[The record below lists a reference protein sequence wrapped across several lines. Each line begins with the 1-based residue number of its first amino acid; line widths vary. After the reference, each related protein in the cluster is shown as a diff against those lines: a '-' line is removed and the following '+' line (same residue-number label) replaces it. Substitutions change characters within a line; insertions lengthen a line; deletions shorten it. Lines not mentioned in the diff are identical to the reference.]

1 MIWLITV
8 ASLLGFLVVNTLA
21 NQPLMTGYALTSYEI
36 TSYDA
41 KIWQMLS
48 VALLIALL
56 INVGL
61 YHGCKRKQL
70 KRASPN
76 PAFAYRFALPLLS
89 SFIFLLTLML
99 SASYG
104 LYHHKLYQNALL
116 PSAVTV
122 DAIVESHQISDTVTQ
137 SINLSHDIAMLGN
150 GYIRQILQVKVDDDI
165 EESPSTPQPPLTAL
179 ITANIK
185 DNPDWEATLSQL
197 RPGKQLNVK
206 LQLEPIAQPKPTSLP
221 NNAKPLSLGFDEA
234 QWLRQRGVQAKGVI
248 IGIEKTS
255 LREFNPSH
263 VTDRMAIAIEQ
274 LRWQLRQKILANL
287 HRTLLKQS
295 TAIVN
300 AKNDT
305 AQPVLQTSGQTSSQS
320 SSQNGS
326 QSSSQSAIQSH
337 AILLGLL
344 TGDKSLMDSD
354 LKNRYQVTGISHLL
368 AISGPHVLMLAAIV
382 SVFVLWL
389 VKWLAP
395 QLLVKLPSSLLVLW
409 VSVVMAGFY
418 ALLVGFEIPAQRTF
432 WMLLLLT
439 LSKQLLVNFSAYR
452 LLAWVAL
459 GMIWLEPTA
468 VGQAGFWLSFVA
480 VVLLLKFSE
489 TIGTVSAIEI
499 KDVSQLL
506 APTARSD
513 VLTGFVKIIS
523 HQFKALLKLQIWLF
537 VWMLPIVVWFFGKVS
552 VIGILVN
559 LLAVPFLGLVVV
571 PLDMLA
577 GVVSWLPVVGDWLSQ
592 IIWSLLTTLLNVF
605 HFLLN
610 QLIDTGVAKQ
620 SFFALSQ
627 TQLALCLFIA
637 LLGLLKG
644 VLPRMLMLPLAILLI
659 LLPLQQRSLNNNK
672 PTLVVGDNPK
682 LVISLLKKG
691 EDSWLILSDNQVKA
705 AQADKPNFLKTK
717 PAISNVA
724 ADEEISSLLNRDIYP
739 LLANQQVH
747 RLTGVISQ
755 TPSVRVNELV
765 QQLATHVPI
774 KAYWLAG
781 YDVEHSRL
789 DVTDKAV
796 STSFRAITPR
806 SCQTAQHWQQ
816 DGLEITAVSGWHLDL
831 ALTDEQKLATQTCY
845 IHIRFKPPTR
855 KPYDVLMLAGNSDIP
870 MQMTEK
876 LCTVSAAHLLI
887 QPYMLS
893 IKPSWLALT
902 KPSLLHVVTGAYK
915 SQKLGEDSQLSLTSW
930 SVDKPADHPFE
941 VLYADQVGAVIY
953 TLTPDNTD

>member
-21 NQPLMTGYALTSYEI
+21 NQPLMIGSAL

-48 VALLIALL
+48 VVLLIALL

-61 YHGCKRKQL
+61 YHGCNRKQL
-70 KRASPN
+70 KRASPT

-104 LYHHKLYQNALL
+104 LYHYKRYENALL

-122 DAIVESHQISDTVTQ
+122 DAIVESHQISDTVSQT
-137 SINLSHDIAMLGN
+137 SPLSNDTALIGN
-150 GYIRQILQVKVDDDI
+150 GYIRQILQVRVDKGSDADA
-165 EESPSTPQPPLTAL
+165 SSATPQPPLTAL
-179 ITANIK
+179 ISANIK
-185 DNPDWEATLSQL
+185 DNPDWEAPLSQL
-197 RPGKQLNVK
+197 RPGMQLNVK
-206 LQLEPIAQPKPTSLP
+206 LQLEPIAKRKPTSLP
-221 NNAKPLSLGFDEA
+221 SNAKPLMLGFEEA
-234 QWLRQRGVQAKGVI
+234 HWLRQRGVQAKGMI
-248 IGIEKTS
+248 IGIEKSS
-255 LREFNPSH
+255 LREFNVTH
-263 VTDRMAIAIEQ
+263 VKERMAIAIEQ
-274 LRWQLRQKILANL
+274 LRWQLRQKILDNL

-295 TAIVN
+295 TSIVN
-300 AKNDT
+300 AKNNDI
-305 AQPVLQTSGQTSSQS
+305 AQSASQS
-320 SSQNGS
+320 SSQS
-326 QSSSQSAIQSH
+326 AIQSAIQSH

-368 AISGPHVLMLAAIV
+368 AISGPHVLMLASIV
-382 SVFVLWL
+382 SIFVVWL
-389 VKWLAP
+389 VKWFAP

-489 TIGTVSAIEI
+489 TKGTVSAIEI
-499 KDVSQLL
+499 KDVSRLL

-513 VLTGFVKIIS
+513 VLSGFVKIIS

-592 IIWSLLTTLLNVF
+592 IIWSMLTTLLNVF
-605 HFLLN
+605 HLLLN

-644 VLPRMLMLPLAILLI
+644 LLPRMLMLPLAILLI

-672 PTLVVGDNPK
+672 PTLAVGDNPK

-691 EDSWLILSDNQVKA
+691 DDSWLILSDNQVKA

-717 PAISNVA
+717 QAISNVSV
-724 ADEEISSLLNRDIYP
+724 DEEISSLLSRDIYP

-765 QQLATHVPI
+765 QQLATHVPVQ
-774 KAYWLAG
+774 AYWLAG

-796 STSFRAITPR
+796 SASFRAITPR
-806 SCQTAQHWQQ
+806 GCQTAQRWQQ
-816 DGLEITAVSGWHLDL
+816 DGLEITAMSGWHLDL

-845 IHIRFKPPTR
+845 IHIRFMSPAS

-876 LCTVSAAHLLI
+876 LCTVSATHLLI
-887 QPYMLS
+887 QPYTLS

-915 SQKLGEDSQLSLTSW
+915 SQKLGEDSQLSLASW

-953 TLTPDNTD
+953 KLAPDDTD

>member
-21 NQPLMTGYALTSYEI
+21 NQPLMTGYALA
-36 TSYDA
+36 SYDA

-48 VALLIALL
+48 VVLLIALL

-61 YHGCKRKQL
+61 YHGCNRKQL
-70 KRASPN
+70 KRASSN
-76 PAFAYRFALPLLS
+76 PAFAYCFALPLLS
-89 SFIFLLTLML
+89 GFIFLLTLML

-104 LYHHKLYQNALL
+104 LYHYKRYENALL
-116 PSAVTV
+116 PSALTV
-122 DAIVESHQISDTVTQ
+122 DAIVESHQISDTVAQ
-137 SINLSHDIAMLGN
+137 ISPLSNDNALIGN
-150 GYIRQILQVKVDDDI
+150 GFIKQILQVRVDKDGDADA
-165 EESPSTPQPPLTAL
+165 SLSTPQPPLTAL

-197 RPGKQLNVK
+197 RPGMQLNVK
-206 LQLEPIAQPKPTSLP
+206 LQLEPIAKPKPTSLP
-221 NNAKPLSLGFDEA
+221 SNAKPLMLGFDEA

-248 IGIEKTS
+248 ISIEKTS

-263 VTDRMAIAIEQ
+263 VKDRMVIAIEQ

-287 HRTLLKQS
+287 HKTLLKQS
-295 TAIVN
+295 TSIVN
-300 AKNDT
+300 AKNNDI
-305 AQPVLQTSGQTSSQS
+305 AQSASQS
-320 SSQNGS
+320 SI
-326 QSSSQSAIQSH
+326 QSAIQSH

-439 LSKQLLVNFSAYR
+439 LSKQLLVNFFAYR

-513 VLTGFVKIIS
+513 VLSGFVKIIS

-577 GVVSWLPVVGDWLSQ
+577 GVVSGLPVVGDWLSQ
-592 IIWSLLTTLLNVF
+592 IIWSMLTTLLNVF

-627 TQLALCLFIA
+627 TQLVLCLLIA

-644 VLPRMLMLPLAILLI
+644 LLPRMLMLPLAILLI

-672 PTLVVGDNPK
+672 PTLAVGDNPK

-691 EDSWLILSDNQVKA
+691 DDSWLILSDNQVKA
-705 AQADKPNFLKTK
+705 AQADKPNFLKSK
-717 PAISNVA
+717 QAISNVA
-724 ADEEISSLLNRDIYP
+724 ADEEISSLLNHDIYP

-747 RLTGVISQ
+747 QLTGVISQ

-765 QQLATHVPI
+765 QQLATHVPV

-789 DVTDKAV
+789 DVTDKTV

-806 SCQTAQHWQQ
+806 SCQTAQRWQK
-816 DGLEITAVSGWHLDL
+816 DGLEVTAVSGWHLDL

-845 IHIRFKPPTR
+845 IHIRFMPPTS

-876 LCTVSAAHLLI
+876 LCTVSATHLLI
-887 QPYMLS
+887 QPYNLS

-930 SVDKPADHPFE
+930 SVDKPAAHPFE
-941 VLYADQVGAVIY
+941 VLYADQVGAVMY
-953 TLTPDNTD
+953 TLAPDDTD

>member
-21 NQPLMTGYALTSYEI
+21 NQPWMIGSALTSYEI
-36 TSYDA
+36 ASYDA

-61 YHGCKRKQL
+61 YHGCNRKQL

-104 LYHHKLYQNALL
+104 LYHYKRYENALL
-116 PSAVTV
+116 PSALTV
-122 DAIVESHQISDTVTQ
+122 NAIVESHQISDTVSQ
-137 SINLSHDIAMLGN
+137 ISPLSNDNALIGN
-150 GYIRQILQVKVDDDI
+150 GFIKQILQVRVDEGSDADAS
-165 EESPSTPQPPLTAL
+165 SPTPQPPLTAL
-179 ITANIK
+179 ISANIK
-185 DNPDWEATLSQL
+185 DNPDWESTLSQL
-197 RPGKQLNVK
+197 RPGMQLNVK
-206 LQLEPIAQPKPTSLP
+206 LQLEPIAQPKPTNLP
-221 NNAKPLSLGFDEA
+221 SNAKPLMLGFDEA

-248 IGIEKTS
+248 ISIEKTS
-255 LREFNPSH
+255 LREFN
-263 VTDRMAIAIEQ
+263 VTRVKDRMVIAIEQ

-287 HRTLLKQS
+287 HTTLLKQS
-295 TAIVN
+295 TLIVN
-300 AKNDT
+300 AKNTDI
-305 AQPVLQTSGQTSSQS
+305 AQPAFQTSSQS
-320 SSQNGS
+320 AIQA
-326 QSSSQSAIQSH
+326 AIQSH

-368 AISGPHVLMLAAIV
+368 AISGPHVLMLASIV
-382 SVFVLWL
+382 SVFLLWL

-513 VLTGFVKIIS
+513 VLSGFVKIIS

-559 LLAVPFLGLVVV
+559 LLAVPFLGLVIV

-627 TQLALCLFIA
+627 TQLALCLLIA

-644 VLPRMLMLPLAILLI
+644 LLPRMLMLPLAILLI

-672 PTLVVGDNPK
+672 PTLAVGDNPK

-691 EDSWLILSDNQVKA
+691 DDSWLILSDNQIKA

-717 PAISNVA
+717 PAIRNVA
-724 ADEEISSLLNRDIYP
+724 VDEEISSLLNRDIYP

-796 STSFRAITPR
+796 SASFRAITPR
-806 SCQTAQHWQQ
+806 SCQTAQRWQQ
-816 DGLEITAVSGWHLDL
+816 DGLEVTAVSGWQLDL

-845 IHIRFKPPTR
+845 IHIRFKPPTS

-876 LCTVSAAHLLI
+876 LCTVSATHLLI
-887 QPYMLS
+887 QPYTLS

-902 KPSLLHVVTGAYK
+902 KPSLLYVMTGAYK
-915 SQKLGEDSQLSLTSW
+915 SQKLAEDSQLSLASW

-953 TLTPDNTD
+953 TLTPDDTE

>member
-36 TSYDA
+36 ASYDA

-56 INVGL
+56 INLGL
-61 YHGCKRKQL
+61 YHGCNRKKL

-76 PAFAYRFALPLLS
+76 PALAYRFALLLLS

-104 LYHHKLYQNALL
+104 LYHHKRYQNALL
-116 PSAVTV
+116 PSALTV
-122 DAIVESHQISDTVTQ
+122 DAIVESHQISDTVSQ
-137 SINLSHDIAMLGN
+137 MSQLSNDNALIGN
-150 GYIRQILQVKVDDDI
+150 GFIKQILQVRVDKDGDADA
-165 EESPSTPQPPLTAL
+165 SSATPQPPLTAL

-185 DNPDWEATLSQL
+185 DNPEWEATLSQL
-197 RPGKQLNVK
+197 RPGTQLNVK

-221 NNAKPLSLGFDEA
+221 NNAKPLMLGFDEA

-248 IGIEKTS
+248 IGLEKTS

-263 VTDRMAIAIEQ
+263 VKDRMVIAIEQ

-287 HRTLLKQS
+287 HKTLLKQS
-295 TAIVN
+295 TSIVN

-305 AQPVLQTSGQTSSQS
+305 AQPVLKSSGQTSSQS
-320 SSQNGS
+320 SG
-326 QSSSQSAIQSH
+326 QSAIQSH

-459 GMIWLEPTA
+459 GMIWLEPMA

-537 VWMLPIVVWFFGKVS
+537 IWMLPIVVWFFGKVS

-592 IIWSLLTTLLNVF
+592 IIWSILTTLLNLF

-620 SFFALSQ
+620 SFFALSK
-627 TQLALCLFIA
+627 TQLVLCLFIA

-644 VLPRMLMLPLAILLI
+644 LLPRMLMLPLAILLI

-672 PTLVVGDNPK
+672 PTLAVGDNPK

-691 EDSWLILSDNQVKA
+691 DDSWLILSDNQLKA

-717 PAISNVA
+717 QPISNA
-724 ADEEISSLLNRDIYP
+724 PADEEISSLLNRDIYP

-765 QQLATHVPI
+765 QQLATHVPV

-806 SCQTAQHWQQ
+806 SCQTAQHWKQ

-845 IHIRFKPPTR
+845 IHIRFTPPTS

-876 LCTVSAAHLLI
+876 LCTVSATHLLI
-887 QPYMLS
+887 QPYNLS

-902 KPSLLHVVTGAYK
+902 KPSLLHVVTTGAYK
-915 SQKLGEDSQLSLTSW
+915 SQKLGEDSQLSLASW
-930 SVDKPADHPFE
+930 SVNKPADHPFE

-953 TLTPDNTD
+953 ALTPDDTE

>member
-21 NQPLMTGYALTSYEI
+21 NQPWMIGSALTSYEI
-36 TSYDA
+36 ASYDA

-48 VALLIALL
+48 VVLLIALL

-76 PAFAYRFALPLLS
+76 PALAYRFTLPLLA

-104 LYHHKLYQNALL
+104 LYHYKRYENALL
-116 PSAVTV
+116 PSALTV
-122 DAIVESHQISDTVTQ
+122 DAIVESHQISDTVSQ
-137 SINLSHDIAMLGN
+137 ISRLSNDNALIGN
-150 GYIRQILQVKVDDDI
+150 GFIKQILQVRIDKDGDADA
-165 EESPSTPQPPLTAL
+165 SATPRPPLTAL

-185 DNPDWEATLSQL
+185 DNPDWEAPLSQL
-197 RPGKQLNVK
+197 RPGMQLNVK
-206 LQLEPIAQPKPTSLP
+206 LQLEPIAKPKPTSLP
-221 NNAKPLSLGFDEA
+221 SNAKPLRLGFDEG

-263 VTDRMAIAIEQ
+263 VKDRMVIAIEQ
-274 LRWQLRQKILANL
+274 LRWQIRQKILANL

-295 TAIVN
+295 TLIVN

-305 AQPVLQTSGQTSSQS
+305 AQPVLKSSGQ
-320 SSQNGS
+320 N
-326 QSSSQSAIQSH
+326 SSQSAIQSH

-382 SVFVLWL
+382 SIFVLWL
-389 VKWLAP
+389 VKWLVP

-409 VSVVMAGFY
+409 VSVVIAGFY

-513 VLTGFVKIIS
+513 VLSGFVKIIS

-592 IIWSLLTTLLNVF
+592 IIWSMLTTLLNVF
-605 HFLLN
+605 HLLLN
-610 QLIDTGVAKQ
+610 KLINMGVANQ

-627 TQLALCLFIA
+627 TQLALCLLIA

-644 VLPRMLMLPLAILLI
+644 LLPRMLILPLAILLI
-659 LLPLQQRSLNNNK
+659 LLPLQQRSLSNNK
-672 PTLVVGDNPK
+672 PTLAVGDNPK

-691 EDSWLILSDNQVKA
+691 DDSWLILSDNQIKA
-705 AQADKPNFLKTK
+705 TQADKPNFLKTK
-717 PAISNVA
+717 QAISNVA

-747 RLTGVISQ
+747 QLTGVISQ

-765 QQLATHVPI
+765 QQLATHVPV

-796 STSFRAITPR
+796 SANFRAITPR
-806 SCQTAQHWQQ
+806 SCQTAQRWQQ
-816 DGLEITAVSGWHLDL
+816 DGLEVTAVSGWPLDL

-845 IHIRFKPPTR
+845 IHIRFKPPTS

-876 LCTVSAAHLLI
+876 LCTVSATHLLI
-887 QPYMLS
+887 QPYNLS
-893 IKPSWLALT
+893 IKPSWLSLT

-915 SQKLGEDSQLSLTSW
+915 SQKLGEDSQLSLASW
-930 SVDKPADHPFE
+930 SVDKPADHLFE

-953 TLTPDNTD
+953 TLAPDDTD

>member
-21 NQPLMTGYALTSYEI
+21 NQPWMIGSALTSYEI
-36 TSYDA
+36 ASYDA

-61 YHGCKRKQL
+61 YHGCNRKQL

-76 PAFAYRFALPLLS
+76 SAFAYRFALPLLS

-104 LYHHKLYQNALL
+104 LYHYKLYQNALL
-116 PSAVTV
+116 PSALTV
-122 DAIVESHQISDTVTQ
+122 DAIVESHQISDTASQ
-137 SINLSHDIAMLGN
+137 MSPLSNDNALIGN
-150 GYIRQILQVKVDDDI
+150 GFIKQILQVRVDEGSDADAS
-165 EESPSTPQPPLTAL
+165 SPTPQPPLTAL
-179 ITANIK
+179 ISANIK
-185 DNPDWEATLSQL
+185 DNPDWESTLSQL
-197 RPGKQLNVK
+197 RPGMQLNVK
-206 LQLEPIAQPKPTSLP
+206 LQLEPIAQPKPTNLP
-221 NNAKPLSLGFDEA
+221 SNAKPLMLGFDEA

-248 IGIEKTS
+248 ISIEKTS
-255 LREFNPSH
+255 LREFN
-263 VTDRMAIAIEQ
+263 VTRVKDRMVIAIEQ

-287 HRTLLKQS
+287 HTTLLKQS
-295 TAIVN
+295 TLIVN
-300 AKNDT
+300 AKNTDI
-305 AQPVLQTSGQTSSQS
+305 AQPAFQTSSQS
-320 SSQNGS
+320 AIQA
-326 QSSSQSAIQSH
+326 AIQSH

-368 AISGPHVLMLAAIV
+368 AISGPHVLMLASIV
-382 SVFVLWL
+382 SVFLLWL

-489 TIGTVSAIEI
+489 TIGTVSAAEI

-513 VLTGFVKIIS
+513 VLSGFVKIIS

-559 LLAVPFLGLVVV
+559 LLAVPFLGLVIV

-627 TQLALCLFIA
+627 TQLALCLLIA

-644 VLPRMLMLPLAILLI
+644 LLPRMLMLPLAILLI

-672 PTLVVGDNPK
+672 PTLAVGDNPK

-691 EDSWLILSDNQVKA
+691 DDSWLILSDNQIKA

-717 PAISNVA
+717 PAIRNVA
-724 ADEEISSLLNRDIYP
+724 VDEEISSLLNRDIYP

-796 STSFRAITPR
+796 SASFRAITPR
-806 SCQTAQHWQQ
+806 SCQTAQRWQQ
-816 DGLEITAVSGWHLDL
+816 DGLEVTAVSGWQLDL

-845 IHIRFKPPTR
+845 IHIRFKPPTS

-876 LCTVSAAHLLI
+876 LCTVSATHLLI
-887 QPYMLS
+887 QPYTLS

-902 KPSLLHVVTGAYK
+902 KPSLLYVMTGAYK
-915 SQKLGEDSQLSLTSW
+915 SQKLAEDSQLSLASW

-953 TLTPDNTD
+953 TLTPDDTE

>member
-21 NQPLMTGYALTSYEI
+21 NQPLMTGYALTSDEI
-36 TSYDA
+36 ASYDA
-41 KIWQMLS
+41 KTWLMLS
-48 VALLIALL
+48 VVLLIALL
-56 INVGL
+56 INLGL

-104 LYHHKLYQNALL
+104 LYHYKRYENALL
-116 PSAVTV
+116 PSALTV
-122 DAIVESHQISDTVTQ
+122 DAIVESHQISDT
-137 SINLSHDIAMLGN
+137 LSQMSPLSNDNTLIGN
-150 GYIRQILQVKVDDDI
+150 GFIKQILQVRVDKDGNADT
-165 EESPSTPQPPLTAL
+165 SSATPQPPLTAL

-185 DNPDWEATLSQL
+185 DNPEWEATLSQL
-197 RPGKQLNVK
+197 RPGMQLNVK
-206 LQLEPIAQPKPTSLP
+206 LQLEPIAKPKPTSLP
-221 NNAKPLSLGFDEA
+221 SNAKPLMLGFDEA

-263 VTDRMAIAIEQ
+263 VTDRMVIAIEQ
-274 LRWQLRQKILANL
+274 LRWQLRQKILDNL

-295 TAIVN
+295 TFIVN
-300 AKNDT
+300 AKNDI
-305 AQPVLQTSGQTSSQS
+305 AQPAFQS
-320 SSQNGS
+320 SIESD
-326 QSSSQSAIQSH
+326 IQSH

-368 AISGPHVLMLAAIV
+368 AISGPHVLMLASIV

-513 VLTGFVKIIS
+513 VLSGFVKIIS

-537 VWMLPIVVWFFGKVS
+537 IWMLPIVVWFFGKVS

-559 LLAVPFLGLVVV
+559 LLAVPFLGWVIV

-577 GVVSWLPVVGDWLSQ
+577 GVVSWLPVIGDWLSQ
-592 IIWSLLTTLLNVF
+592 IIWSMLTTLLNVF

-627 TQLALCLFIA
+627 TQLVLCLFIA
-637 LLGLLKG
+637 LLGWLKG
-644 VLPRMLMLPLAILLI
+644 LLPRMLMLPLAMLLI
-659 LLPLQQRSLNNNK
+659 LLPLQQRSLSNNK
-672 PTLVVGDNPK
+672 PTLAVGDNPK

-691 EDSWLILSDNQVKA
+691 DDSWLILSDNQIKA

-717 PAISNVA
+717 QAISNVLV
-724 ADEEISSLLNRDIYP
+724 DEEISSLLNRDIYP

-781 YDVEHSRL
+781 YDAEHSRL

-796 STSFRAITPR
+796 ATSFRAITPR
-806 SCQTAQHWQQ
+806 SCQTAQRWQQ

-831 ALTDEQKLATQTCY
+831 ALTNEQKLATQTCY
-845 IHIRFKPPTR
+845 IHIRFKPPTS

-876 LCTVSAAHLLI
+876 LCTVSATHLMI
-887 QPYMLS
+887 QPYNLS

-915 SQKLGEDSQLSLTSW
+915 SQKLGEDSQISLTSW

-941 VLYADQVGAVIY
+941 VLYTDQVGAVMY
-953 TLTPDNTD
+953 TLTPDDTD

>member
-36 TSYDA
+36 ASYDA
-41 KIWQMLS
+41 KIWQILL

-61 YHGCKRKQL
+61 YHGCNRKQL

-76 PAFAYRFALPLLS
+76 LAFAYRFALPLLS

-104 LYHHKLYQNALL
+104 FYHYKRYENALL
-116 PSAVTV
+116 PSALTV
-122 DAIVESHQISDTVTQ
+122 DAIVESHQISDT
-137 SINLSHDIAMLGN
+137 LSQMSPLSNDTVLIGN
-150 GYIRQILQVKVDDDI
+150 GFIKQILQVRVDKDGDANA
-165 EESPSTPQPPLTAL
+165 SSATPQPPLTAM

-197 RPGKQLNVK
+197 RPGMQLNVK
-206 LQLEPIAQPKPTSLP
+206 LQLEPIAKPKPTSLP
-221 NNAKPLSLGFDEA
+221 SNAKPLMLGFDEA

-255 LREFNPSH
+255 LHEFN
-263 VTDRMAIAIEQ
+263 VTYVKEHMAIAIEQ

-287 HRTLLKQS
+287 HTTMLKQS
-295 TAIVN
+295 TSIVTS
-300 AKNDT
+300 KNTDI
-305 AQPVLQTSGQTSSQS
+305 AQPAFQTSSQS
-320 SSQNGS
+320 AIQA
-326 QSSSQSAIQSH
+326 AIQSH

-354 LKNRYQVTGISHLL
+354 LKNRYQITGISHLL
-368 AISGPHVLMLAAIV
+368 AISGPHVLMLASIV
-382 SVFVLWL
+382 SVFVLWIF
-389 VKWLAP
+389 KWLAP

-513 VLTGFVKIIS
+513 VLSGFVKIIS
-523 HQFKALLKLQIWLF
+523 HQFKTLLKLQIWLF

-559 LLAVPFLGLVVV
+559 LLAVPFLGLVIV

-605 HFLLN
+605 HLLLK
-610 QLIDTGVAKQ
+610 QLIDMGVAKQ

-627 TQLALCLFIA
+627 TQLALCLLIA

-644 VLPRMLMLPLAILLI
+644 LLPRMLMLPLAILLI

-672 PTLVVGDNPK
+672 PTLAVGDNPK

-691 EDSWLILSDNQVKA
+691 DDSWLILSDNQIKA

-717 PAISNVA
+717 PAIRNVA
-724 ADEEISSLLNRDIYP
+724 VDEEISSLLNRDIYP

-796 STSFRAITPR
+796 SASFRAITPR
-806 SCQTAQHWQQ
+806 SCQTAQRWQQ
-816 DGLEITAVSGWHLDL
+816 DGLEVTAVSGWHLDL

-876 LCTVSAAHLLI
+876 LCTVSATHLLI
-887 QPYMLS
+887 QPYTLS

-915 SQKLGEDSQLSLTSW
+915 SQKLGEDSQLSLASW

-953 TLTPDNTD
+953 TLAPDDTD

>member
-21 NQPLMTGYALTSYEI
+21 NQPLMTGYALTSDEI
-36 TSYDA
+36 ASYDA
-41 KIWQMLS
+41 KTWLMLS
-48 VALLIALL
+48 VVLLIALL
-56 INVGL
+56 INLGL

-104 LYHHKLYQNALL
+104 LYHYKRYENALL
-116 PSAVTV
+116 PSALTV
-122 DAIVESHQISDTVTQ
+122 DAIVESHQISDT
-137 SINLSHDIAMLGN
+137 LSQMSPLSNDNTLIGN
-150 GYIRQILQVKVDDDI
+150 GFIKQILQVRVDKDGNADT
-165 EESPSTPQPPLTAL
+165 SSATPQPPLTAL

-185 DNPDWEATLSQL
+185 DNPEWEATLSQL
-197 RPGKQLNVK
+197 RPGMQLNVK
-206 LQLEPIAQPKPTSLP
+206 LQLEPIAKPKPTSLP
-221 NNAKPLSLGFDEA
+221 SNAKPLMLGFDEA

-263 VTDRMAIAIEQ
+263 VTDRMVIAIEQ
-274 LRWQLRQKILANL
+274 LRWQLRQKILDNL

-295 TAIVN
+295 TFIVN
-300 AKNDT
+300 AKNDI
-305 AQPVLQTSGQTSSQS
+305 AQPAFQS
-320 SSQNGS
+320 SIESD
-326 QSSSQSAIQSH
+326 IQSH

-368 AISGPHVLMLAAIV
+368 AISGPHVLMLASIV

-513 VLTGFVKIIS
+513 VLSGFVKIIS

-537 VWMLPIVVWFFGKVS
+537 IWMLPIVVWFFGKVS

-559 LLAVPFLGLVVV
+559 LLAVPFLGWVIV

-577 GVVSWLPVVGDWLSQ
+577 GVVSWLPVIGDWLSQ
-592 IIWSLLTTLLNVF
+592 IIWSMLTTLLNVF

-620 SFFALSQ
+620 SFFVLSQ
-627 TQLALCLFIA
+627 TQLVLCLLIA

-644 VLPRMLMLPLAILLI
+644 LLPRMLMLPLAMLLI
-659 LLPLQQRSLNNNK
+659 LLPLQQRSLSNNQ
-672 PTLVVGDNPK
+672 PTLAVGDNPK

-691 EDSWLILSDNQVKA
+691 DDSWLILSDNQIKA

-717 PAISNVA
+717 QAISNVLV
-724 ADEEISSLLNRDIYP
+724 DEEISSLLNRDIYP

-781 YDVEHSRL
+781 YDAEHSRL

-796 STSFRAITPR
+796 ATSFRAITPR
-806 SCQTAQHWQQ
+806 SCQTAQRWQQ

-831 ALTDEQKLATQTCY
+831 ALTNEQKLATQTCY
-845 IHIRFKPPTR
+845 IHIRFKPPTS

-876 LCTVSAAHLLI
+876 LCTVSATHLMI
-887 QPYMLS
+887 QPYNLS

-915 SQKLGEDSQLSLTSW
+915 SQKLGEDSQISLTSW

-941 VLYADQVGAVIY
+941 VLYTDQVGAVMY
-953 TLTPDNTD
+953 TLTPDDTD

>member
-21 NQPLMTGYALTSYEI
+21 NQPWMIGSALTSYEI
-36 TSYDA
+36 ASYDA
-41 KIWQMLS
+41 KIWYVLS

-61 YHGCKRKQL
+61 YHGCNRKQL
-70 KRASPN
+70 RRASPN

-104 LYHHKLYQNALL
+104 LYHYKLYQNTLL
-116 PSAVTV
+116 PSALTV
-122 DAIVESHQISDTVTQ
+122 DAIVESHQISDT
-137 SINLSHDIAMLGN
+137 LSQISPLSNDNALIGN
-150 GYIRQILQVKVDDDI
+150 GFIKQILQVRVDEGSDADA
-165 EESPSTPQPPLTAL
+165 SSSTPRPPLTAL
-179 ITANIK
+179 ISANIK

-197 RPGKQLNVK
+197 RPGMQLNVK
-206 LQLEPIAQPKPTSLP
+206 LQLEPIAQRKPTSLP
-221 NNAKPLSLGFDEA
+221 SNAKPLMLGFDEA

-248 IGIEKTS
+248 IGIEKKS

-263 VTDRMAIAIEQ
+263 VKDRTVIAIEQ

-287 HRTLLKQS
+287 HRAHLKQS
-295 TAIVN
+295 TSIVN
-300 AKNDT
+300 AKNDI
-305 AQPVLQTSGQTSSQS
+305 AQPAFQTSGQSSI
-320 SSQNGS
+320 
-326 QSSSQSAIQSH
+326 QSAIQSH

-368 AISGPHVLMLAAIV
+368 AISGPHVLMLASIV
-382 SVFVLWL
+382 SVFLLWL

-489 TIGTVSAIEI
+489 TIGTVSAVEI

-513 VLTGFVKIIS
+513 VLSGFVKIIS

-592 IIWSLLTTLLNVF
+592 IIWSMLTAMLNLF

-644 VLPRMLMLPLAILLI
+644 LLPRMLILPLAILLI
-659 LLPLQQRSLNNNK
+659 LVPLQQRSFNNNK
-672 PTLVVGDNPK
+672 PTLAVGDNPK

-691 EDSWLILSDNQVKA
+691 DDSWLILSDNQVKA

-717 PAISNVA
+717 QASSNVSV
-724 ADEEISSLLNRDIYP
+724 DEEINSLLNRDIYP

-765 QQLATHVPI
+765 QQLATHVPVQ
-774 KAYWLAG
+774 AYWLAG
-781 YDVEHSRL
+781 YDAEHSRL

-806 SCQTAQHWQQ
+806 SCQTTQHWQQ
-816 DGLEITAVSGWHLDL
+816 DGLEVRAVSGWHLDL
-831 ALTDEQKLATQTCY
+831 ALADEQKLATQTCY
-845 IHIRFKPPTR
+845 IYIRFMPTAS

-876 LCTVSAAHLLI
+876 LCTVSATHLLI
-887 QPYMLS
+887 QPYTLS

-902 KPSLLHVVTGAYK
+902 KPSLLHVVTGEYK
-915 SQKLGEDSQLSLTSW
+915 SQKLGEDSQLSLASW
-930 SVDKPADHPFE
+930 SVDNPADHSFE

-953 TLTPDNTD
+953 ALAPDDTD

>member
-21 NQPLMTGYALTSYEI
+21 NQPLMTGSALA
-36 TSYDA
+36 SYDA
-41 KIWQMLS
+41 KIWSVLS

-76 PAFAYRFALPLLS
+76 PALAYRFTLPLLA

-104 LYHHKLYQNALL
+104 FYHYKRYQNALL
-116 PSAVTV
+116 PSALTV
-122 DAIVESHQISDTVTQ
+122 DAIVEAHQISDTMSQ
-137 SINLSHDIAMLGN
+137 MSPLSNDNALIGN
-150 GYIRQILQVKVDDDI
+150 GFIKQILQVRIDKDGDAGA
-165 EESPSTPQPPLTAL
+165 SPSTPQPPLTAL

-185 DNPDWEATLSQL
+185 DNPEWEATLSQL
-197 RPGKQLNVK
+197 RPGMQLNVK
-206 LQLEPIAQPKPTSLP
+206 LQLEPIAKPKPTSLP
-221 NNAKPLSLGFDEA
+221 SNAKPLRLGFDEA

-287 HRTLLKQS
+287 HTTLLKQS
-295 TAIVN
+295 TSILN

-305 AQPVLQTSGQTSSQS
+305 AQPAFQTSGQSSI
-320 SSQNGS
+320 
-326 QSSSQSAIQSH
+326 QSAIQSH

-382 SVFVLWL
+382 SILVLWL

-468 VGQAGFWLSFVA
+468 AGQAGFWLSFVA

-489 TIGTVSAIEI
+489 TIGTVSAAEI
-499 KDVSQLL
+499 NNVSQLL

-513 VLTGFVKIIS
+513 VLSGFVKIIS

-537 VWMLPIVVWFFGKVS
+537 FWMLPIVVWFFGKVS

-559 LLAVPFLGLVVV
+559 LLAVPFLGLVIV

-577 GVVSWLPVVGDWLSQ
+577 GVVSWLPVIGDWLSQ
-592 IIWSLLTTLLNVF
+592 IIWSMLTTLLNVF

-644 VLPRMLMLPLAILLI
+644 LLPRMLMLPLAILLI
-659 LLPLQQRSLNNNK
+659 LLPLQQRSLSNNK
-672 PTLVVGDNPK
+672 PTLAVGDNPK

-691 EDSWLILSDNQVKA
+691 DDSWLILSDNQIKA

-717 PAISNVA
+717 QAISNVA
-724 ADEEISSLLNRDIYP
+724 VDEEISSLLNRDIYP

-781 YDVEHSRL
+781 YDAEHSRL
-789 DVTDKAV
+789 DVIDKAV
-796 STSFRAITPR
+796 ATSFRAITPR
-806 SCQTAQHWQQ
+806 SCQTAQRWQQ

-845 IHIRFKPPTR
+845 IHIRFKPPTS

-876 LCTVSAAHLLI
+876 LCTVSATHLLI
-887 QPYMLS
+887 QPYNLS

-902 KPSLLHVVTGAYK
+902 KPSLLHVVTGTYK
-915 SQKLGEDSQLSLTSW
+915 SQKLGEDSQLSLASW
-930 SVDKPADHPFE
+930 SVDKPAEHSFE

-953 TLTPDNTD
+953 TLTPDDTD

>member
-21 NQPLMTGYALTSYEI
+21 NQPLMIGSALA
-36 TSYDA
+36 SYDA
-41 KIWQMLS
+41 KIWQMLP

-56 INVGL
+56 INLGL
-61 YHGCKRKQL
+61 YHGCNRKQL

-76 PAFAYRFALPLLS
+76 PALAYRFALPLLS
-89 SFIFLLTLML
+89 SLIFLLTLML

-116 PSAVTV
+116 PSALTV
-122 DAIVESHQISDTVTQ
+122 DAIVESHQISDTVSQ
-137 SINLSHDIAMLGN
+137 MSPLSNDNALIGN
-150 GYIRQILQVKVDDDI
+150 GFIKQILQVRVDKGGDADA
-165 EESPSTPQPPLTAL
+165 SSATPHPPLTAL
-179 ITANIK
+179 ISANIK

-197 RPGKQLNVK
+197 RPGMQLNVK
-206 LQLEPIAQPKPTSLP
+206 LQLEPIAQRKPTSLP
-221 NNAKPLSLGFDEA
+221 SNAKPLSLGFDEA

-248 IGIEKTS
+248 ISIEKTS
-255 LREFNPSH
+255 LQEFNPSH
-263 VTDRMAIAIEQ
+263 VKDRTAIAIEQ

-287 HRTLLKQS
+287 YTTLLKQS
-295 TAIVN
+295 TSIVSS
-300 AKNDT
+300 KNTDI
-305 AQPVLQTSGQTSSQS
+305 AQSASQS
-320 SSQNGS
+320 SI
-326 QSSSQSAIQSH
+326 QSAIQSH

-368 AISGPHVLMLAAIV
+368 AISGPHVLMLAAII

-489 TIGTVSAIEI
+489 TIGTVSAAEI
-499 KDVSQLL
+499 NNVSQLL

-523 HQFKALLKLQIWLF
+523 HQIKVLLKLQIWLF
-537 VWMLPIVVWFFGKVS
+537 IWMLPIVVWFFGKVS

-559 LLAVPFLGLVVV
+559 LLAVPFLGLVIV

-577 GVVSWLPVVGDWLSQ
+577 GVVSWLPVIGDWLSQ
-592 IIWSLLTTLLNVF
+592 IIWSMLTTLLNVF

-644 VLPRMLMLPLAILLI
+644 LLPRMLMLPLAILLI
-659 LLPLQQRSLNNNK
+659 LLPLQQRSLSNNK
-672 PTLVVGDNPK
+672 PTLAVGDNPK

-691 EDSWLILSDNQVKA
+691 DDSWLILSDNQIKA
-705 AQADKPNFLKTK
+705 AQADKPNFLKSK
-717 PAISNVA
+717 QAISNVA
-724 ADEEISSLLNRDIYP
+724 VDEEISSLLNRDIYP

-765 QQLATHVPI
+765 QQLATHVPV

-781 YDVEHSRL
+781 YDAEHSRL

-796 STSFRAITPR
+796 SASFRAITPR
-806 SCQTAQHWQQ
+806 SCQTAQRWQQ
-816 DGLEITAVSGWHLDL
+816 DGLEVTAVSGWHLDL

-845 IHIRFKPPTR
+845 IHIRFKPPTS

-876 LCTVSAAHLLI
+876 LCTVSATHLLI
-887 QPYMLS
+887 QPYNLS

-915 SQKLGEDSQLSLTSW
+915 SQKLGEDSQLSLASW
-930 SVDKPADHPFE
+930 SVDKPAEHSFE

-953 TLTPDNTD
+953 TLPPDDTD

>member
-21 NQPLMTGYALTSYEI
+21 NQPLMTGSALTSDEI
-36 TSYDA
+36 ASYDA
-41 KIWQMLS
+41 KTWLMLS
-48 VALLIALL
+48 VVLLIALL

-70 KRASPN
+70 KRASSN

-104 LYHHKLYQNALL
+104 LYHHKRYQNALL
-116 PSAVTV
+116 PSALTV
-122 DAIVESHQISDTVTQ
+122 DAIVESHQISDT
-137 SINLSHDIAMLGN
+137 LSQMSPLSNDNTLIGN
-150 GYIRQILQVKVDDDI
+150 GFIKQILQVRVDKDGNADA
-165 EESPSTPQPPLTAL
+165 SSATLQPPLTAL
-179 ITANIK
+179 VTANIK
-185 DNPDWEATLSQL
+185 DNPEWEATLSQL
-197 RPGKQLNVK
+197 RPGMQLNVK
-206 LQLEPIAQPKPTSLP
+206 LQLEPIAKPKPTSLP
-221 NNAKPLSLGFDEA
+221 SNAKPLSLGFDEA

-287 HRTLLKQS
+287 HTTLLKQS
-295 TAIVN
+295 TSIVN

-305 AQPVLQTSGQTSSQS
+305 AQPAFQTSGQSSI
-320 SSQNGS
+320 
-326 QSSSQSAIQSH
+326 QSAIQSH

-382 SVFVLWL
+382 SVFVVWL
-389 VKWLAP
+389 IKWLAP

-489 TIGTVSAIEI
+489 TIGTVSAAEI
-499 KDVSQLL
+499 NNVSQLV

-513 VLTGFVKIIS
+513 VLSSFVKIIS

-537 VWMLPIVVWFFGKVS
+537 IWMLPIVVWFFGKVS

-592 IIWSLLTTLLNVF
+592 IIWSMLTTLLNVF
-605 HFLLN
+605 HLLLN
-610 QLIDTGVAKQ
+610 NLIDTGVAKQ
-620 SFFALSQ
+620 SFFVLSQ
-627 TQLALCLFIA
+627 TQLVLCLLIA

-644 VLPRMLMLPLAILLI
+644 LLPRMLMLPLAMLLI
-659 LLPLQQRSLNNNK
+659 LLPLQQRSLSNNK
-672 PTLVVGDNPK
+672 PTLAVGDNPK

-691 EDSWLILSDNQVKA
+691 DDSWLILSDNQIKA

-717 PAISNVA
+717 QAIRNVA
-724 ADEEISSLLNRDIYP
+724 VDEEISSLLNRDIYP

-781 YDVEHSRL
+781 YDAEHSRL
-789 DVTDKAV
+789 DVIDKAV
-796 STSFRAITPR
+796 ATSFRAITPR
-806 SCQTAQHWQQ
+806 SCQTAQRWQQ

-845 IHIRFKPPTR
+845 IHIRFKPPTS

-876 LCTVSAAHLLI
+876 LCTVSATHLLI
-887 QPYMLS
+887 QPYNLS

-902 KPSLLHVVTGAYK
+902 KPSLLHVVTGTYK
-915 SQKLGEDSQLSLTSW
+915 SQKLGEDSQLSLASW
-930 SVDKPADHPFE
+930 SVDKPAEHSFE

-953 TLTPDNTD
+953 TLTPDDTD

>member
-21 NQPLMTGYALTSYEI
+21 NQPLMTGSALA
-36 TSYDA
+36 SYDA
-41 KIWQMLS
+41 KIWSVLS

-76 PAFAYRFALPLLS
+76 PAFAYRFALLLLS
-89 SFIFLLTLML
+89 SLIFLLTLML

-104 LYHHKLYQNALL
+104 LYHYKRYENALL
-116 PSAVTV
+116 PSALTV
-122 DAIVESHQISDTVTQ
+122 DAIVESHQISDTVSQ
-137 SINLSHDIAMLGN
+137 ISRLSNDNALIGN
-150 GYIRQILQVKVDDDI
+150 GFIKQILQVRIDKDGDADA
-165 EESPSTPQPPLTAL
+165 SATPQPPLTVL

-185 DNPDWEATLSQL
+185 DNPEWEATLSQL
-197 RPGKQLNVK
+197 RPGMQLNVK
-206 LQLEPIAQPKPTSLP
+206 LQLEPIAQRKSTTLP
-221 NNAKPLSLGFDEA
+221 SNAKLLMLGFDEA

-248 IGIEKTS
+248 IGIEKSS

-263 VTDRMAIAIEQ
+263 VKDRMVIAIEQ
-274 LRWQLRQKILANL
+274 LRWQLRQKILTNL
-287 HRTLLKQS
+287 HTTLLKQS
-295 TAIVN
+295 TSIVN

-305 AQPVLQTSGQTSSQS
+305 AQPVLKSSGETSTQS
-320 SSQNGS
+320 SG
-326 QSSSQSAIQSH
+326 QSAIQSH

-452 LLAWVAL
+452 LLAWAAL

-489 TIGTVSAIEI
+489 TIGTVSAAEI
-499 KDVSQLL
+499 NNVSQLL

-513 VLTGFVKIIS
+513 VLSGFVKSIS

-537 VWMLPIVVWFFGKVS
+537 FWMLPIVVWFFGKVS

-592 IIWSLLTTLLNVF
+592 IIWSILTTMLNVF
-605 HFLLN
+605 HLFLN
-610 QLIDTGVAKQ
+610 QLINTGFAKQ

-627 TQLALCLFIA
+627 MQLVLCLLIA

-644 VLPRMLMLPLAILLI
+644 LLPRMLMLPLAILLI
-659 LLPLQQRSLNNNK
+659 LLPQQQRSLSNNQ
-672 PTLVVGDNPK
+672 PTLAVGDNPK

-691 EDSWLILSDNQVKA
+691 DDSWLILSDNQVKA
-705 AQADKPNFLKTK
+705 AQADKPNFLKSK
-717 PAISNVA
+717 QAISNVA

-765 QQLATHVPI
+765 QQLATHVPV

-781 YDVEHSRL
+781 YDAEHSRL

-796 STSFRAITPR
+796 ATSFRAITPR

-816 DGLEITAVSGWHLDL
+816 DGLKVTAVSGWHLDL

-845 IHIRFKPPTR
+845 IHIRFKPPTS

-876 LCTVSAAHLLI
+876 LCTVSATHLLI
-887 QPYMLS
+887 QPYNLS

-915 SQKLGEDSQLSLTSW
+915 SQKLGEDSQLSLASW
-930 SVDKPADHPFE
+930 SVDKPAEHSFE

-953 TLTPDNTD
+953 TLTPDDTD

>member
-21 NQPLMTGYALTSYEI
+21 NQPLMTGYALTNYEI
-36 TSYDA
+36 ASYDA

-48 VALLIALL
+48 VVLLIALL

-76 PAFAYRFALPLLS
+76 PALAYRFTLPLLA

-104 LYHHKLYQNALL
+104 LYHYKRYENALL

-122 DAIVESHQISDTVTQ
+122 DAIVESHQISDTVSQ
-137 SINLSHDIAMLGN
+137 MSRLSNDNALIGN
-150 GYIRQILQVKVDDDI
+150 GFIKQILQVRIDKDGDADA
-165 EESPSTPQPPLTAL
+165 SATPQPPLTAL

-185 DNPDWEATLSQL
+185 DNPDWEAPLSQL
-197 RPGKQLNVK
+197 RPGMQLNVK
-206 LQLEPIAQPKPTSLP
+206 LQLEPIAKPKPTSLP
-221 NNAKPLSLGFDEA
+221 SNAKPLRLGFDEA

-263 VTDRMAIAIEQ
+263 VTDRTVIAIEK

-287 HRTLLKQS
+287 HRAHLKQS
-295 TAIVN
+295 TSIVN
-300 AKNDT
+300 AKNDI
-305 AQPVLQTSGQTSSQS
+305 AQPAFQTSSQS
-320 SSQNGS
+320 AS
-326 QSSSQSAIQSH
+326 QSSGQSAIQSH

-382 SVFVLWL
+382 SILLLWL

-489 TIGTVSAIEI
+489 TIGTVSAAEI

-506 APTARSD
+506 APTARSE
-513 VLTGFVKIIS
+513 VLSGFVKIIS

-577 GVVSWLPVVGDWLSQ
+577 GVVSWLPVIGDWLSQ
-592 IIWSLLTTLLNVF
+592 IIWSMLTTLLNVF
-605 HFLLN
+605 HLLLN
-610 QLIDTGVAKQ
+610 QLINMGVANQ

-627 TQLALCLFIA
+627 TQLALCLLIA

-644 VLPRMLMLPLAILLI
+644 LLPRMLMLPLAILLI
-659 LLPLQQRSLNNNK
+659 LLPLQQRSLNNNQ
-672 PTLVVGDNPK
+672 PTLAVGDNPK

-691 EDSWLILSDNQVKA
+691 DDSWLILSDNQVKA
-705 AQADKPNFLKTK
+705 AQADKPNFLKSK
-717 PAISNVA
+717 QAISNVA

-765 QQLATHVPI
+765 QQLATHVPV

-781 YDVEHSRL
+781 YDAEHSRL

-796 STSFRAITPR
+796 SASFRAITPR

-816 DGLEITAVSGWHLDL
+816 DGLEITAVSGWQLDL
-831 ALTDEQKLATQTCY
+831 ALIDEQKLATQTCY
-845 IHIRFKPPTR
+845 IRIRFKPPTS

-876 LCTVSAAHLLI
+876 LCTVSATHLLI
-887 QPYMLS
+887 QPYNLS
-893 IKPSWLALT
+893 IKPSWLSLT

-915 SQKLGEDSQLSLTSW
+915 SQKLGEDSQLSLASW

-953 TLTPDNTD
+953 TLASDDTG

>member
-21 NQPLMTGYALTSYEI
+21 NQPLMIGSALA
-36 TSYDA
+36 SYDA

-61 YHGCKRKQL
+61 YHGCNRKQL

-116 PSAVTV
+116 PSALTV

-165 EESPSTPQPPLTAL
+165 EESLSTPQPPLTAL
-179 ITANIK
+179 ISANIK

-197 RPGKQLNVK
+197 RPGMQLNVK
-206 LQLEPIAQPKPTSLP
+206 LQLEPIAQRKPTSLP
-221 NNAKPLSLGFDEA
+221 SNAKPLMLGFDEA

-248 IGIEKTS
+248 IGIEKNS

-263 VTDRMAIAIEQ
+263 VKDRMVIAIEQ
-274 LRWQLRQKILANL
+274 LRWQLRQKILDNL
-287 HRTLLKQS
+287 HSTLLKQS

-300 AKNDT
+300 AKNNDI
-305 AQPVLQTSGQTSSQS
+305 AQSASQS
-320 SSQNGS
+320 SI
-326 QSSSQSAIQSH
+326 QSAIQSH

-506 APTARSD
+506 APTVRSD

-537 VWMLPIVVWFFGKVS
+537 IWMLPIVVWFFGKVS

-577 GVVSWLPVVGDWLSQ
+577 GVVSLLPVVGDWLSQ
-592 IIWSLLTTLLNVF
+592 IIWSMLTTLLNVF
-605 HFLLN
+605 HLLLK

-627 TQLALCLFIA
+627 TQLALCLLIA

-644 VLPRMLMLPLAILLI
+644 LLPRMLMLPLAILLI
-659 LLPLQQRSLNNNK
+659 LLPLQQRSLNDNQ
-672 PTLVVGDNPK
+672 PTLAVGDNPK

-691 EDSWLILSDNQVKA
+691 DDSWLILSDNQVKA

-717 PAISNVA
+717 QAISNASV
-724 ADEEISSLLNRDIYP
+724 DEEISSLLNRDIYP
-739 LLANQQVH
+739 LLASQQVH

-755 TPSVRVNELV
+755 TSSVRVNELV
-765 QQLATHVPI
+765 QQLATHVPVQ
-774 KAYWLAG
+774 AYWLAG
-781 YDVEHSRL
+781 YDAEHSRL

-796 STSFRAITPR
+796 SASFRAITPR
-806 SCQTAQHWQQ
+806 SCQTAQRWQQ
-816 DGLEITAVSGWHLDL
+816 DSLEITAVSGWHLDL

-845 IHIRFKPPTR
+845 IHIRFKPPTS

-887 QPYMLS
+887 QPYTLS

-941 VLYADQVGAVIY
+941 VLYADQMAAVMY
-953 TLTPDNTD
+953 TLTPDDTD

>member
-21 NQPLMTGYALTSYEI
+21 NQPWMIGSALTSYEI
-36 TSYDA
+36 ASYDA

-61 YHGCKRKQL
+61 YHGCNRKQL

-104 LYHHKLYQNALL
+104 LYHYKRYENALL
-116 PSAVTV
+116 PSALTV
-122 DAIVESHQISDTVTQ
+122 DAIVESHQISDT
-137 SINLSHDIAMLGN
+137 LSQMSPLSNDNALIGN
-150 GYIRQILQVKVDDDI
+150 GFIKQILQVRVDKGGDAD
-165 EESPSTPQPPLTAL
+165 SSSATPPPPLTAL
-179 ITANIK
+179 ISANIK

-197 RPGKQLNVK
+197 KPGMQLNVK
-206 LQLEPIAQPKPTSLP
+206 LQLEPIAQRKPTSLP
-221 NNAKPLSLGFDEA
+221 NNAKPLMLGFDEA

-287 HRTLLKQS
+287 HRTMLKQS
-295 TAIVN
+295 TSIVN
-300 AKNDT
+300 VKNTDI
-305 AQPVLQTSGQTSSQS
+305 AQPVLKSSGQNSSQS
-320 SSQNGS
+320 AS
-326 QSSSQSAIQSH
+326 QSSGQSAIQSH

-354 LKNRYQVTGISHLL
+354 LKNRYQITGISHLL

-382 SVFVLWL
+382 SILLLWL

-459 GMIWLEPTA
+459 GMIWLETTA

-489 TIGTVSAIEI
+489 TIGTVSAAEI
-499 KDVSQLL
+499 NNVSQLL

-513 VLTGFVKIIS
+513 VLSGFVKIIS
-523 HQFKALLKLQIWLF
+523 YQFKALLKLQIWLF

-559 LLAVPFLGLVVV
+559 LLAVPFLGLVIV

-592 IIWSLLTTLLNVF
+592 IIWSILTTLLNVF

-627 TQLALCLFIA
+627 TQLVLCLFIA

-644 VLPRMLMLPLAILLI
+644 LLPRMLMLPLAILLI

-672 PTLVVGDNPK
+672 PTLAVGDNPK

-691 EDSWLILSDNQVKA
+691 DDSWLILSDNQIKA
-705 AQADKPNFLKTK
+705 TQADKPNFLKTK
-717 PAISNVA
+717 QASSNVS
-724 ADEEISSLLNRDIYP
+724 ADKEISSLLNRDIYP

-765 QQLATHVPI
+765 QQLATNLPVQ
-774 KAYWLAG
+774 AYWLAG

-789 DVTDKAV
+789 DVTDKTV

-806 SCQTAQHWQQ
+806 SCQTAQRWQQ
-816 DGLEITAVSGWHLDL
+816 DGLEITAVSGWQLDL
-831 ALTDEQKLATQTCY
+831 ALIDEQKLATQTCY

-887 QPYMLS
+887 QPYNLS

-915 SQKLGEDSQLSLTSW
+915 SQKLGEDSQLSLASW

-953 TLTPDNTD
+953 TLTPDDTE

>member
-21 NQPLMTGYALTSYEI
+21 NQPLMIGSALTSYEI
-36 TSYDA
+36 ASYDA
-41 KIWQMLS
+41 KTWLMLS
-48 VALLIALL
+48 VALVIALL

-61 YHGCKRKQL
+61 YHGCNRKQL

-76 PAFAYRFALPLLS
+76 PTFAYHFALPLLS

-116 PSAVTV
+116 PSALTV
-122 DAIVESHQISDTVTQ
+122 DAIVESHQISDTVSQ
-137 SINLSHDIAMLGN
+137 MSPLSNDNALIGN
-150 GYIRQILQVKVDDDI
+150 GFIKQILQVRVDKGGDANA
-165 EESPSTPQPPLTAL
+165 SSATLQPPLTAL

-185 DNPDWEATLSQL
+185 DNPEWEATLSQL
-197 RPGKQLNVK
+197 RPGMQLNVK
-206 LQLEPIAQPKPTSLP
+206 LQLAPIAKPKPTSLP
-221 NNAKPLSLGFDEA
+221 SNAKPLMLGFDEA

-287 HRTLLKQS
+287 HTTLLKQS
-295 TAIVN
+295 TLILN
-300 AKNDT
+300 AKNDI
-305 AQPVLQTSGQTSSQS
+305 AQPAFQTSGQSSI
-320 SSQNGS
+320 
-326 QSSSQSAIQSH
+326 QSAIQSH

-382 SVFVLWL
+382 SVFVVWL
-389 VKWLAP
+389 IKWLAP

-489 TIGTVSAIEI
+489 TIGTVSAAEI
-499 KDVSQLL
+499 NNVSQLV
-506 APTARSD
+506 APTARAN
-513 VLTGFVKIIS
+513 VLSSFVKIIS

-537 VWMLPIVVWFFGKVS
+537 IWMLPIVVWFFGKVS

-577 GVVSWLPVVGDWLSQ
+577 GVVSWLPVIGDWLSQ
-592 IIWSLLTTLLNVF
+592 IIWSMLTTLLNVF

-644 VLPRMLMLPLAILLI
+644 LLPRMLMLPLAILLI
-659 LLPLQQRSLNNNK
+659 LLPLQQRSLSNNK
-672 PTLVVGDNPK
+672 PTLAVGDNPK

-691 EDSWLILSDNQVKA
+691 DDSWLILSDNQIKA

-717 PAISNVA
+717 QAIRNVA

-765 QQLATHVPI
+765 QQLATHVPV

-781 YDVEHSRL
+781 YDAEHSRL

-796 STSFRAITPR
+796 ATSFRAITPR
-806 SCQTAQHWQQ
+806 SCQTAQRWQQ

-845 IHIRFKPPTR
+845 IHIRFKPPTS

-876 LCTVSAAHLLI
+876 LCTVSATHLLI
-887 QPYMLS
+887 QPYNLS

-902 KPSLLHVVTGAYK
+902 KPSLLHVVTGTYK
-915 SQKLGEDSQLSLTSW
+915 SQKLGEDSQLSLASW
-930 SVDKPADHPFE
+930 SVDKPAEHSFE

-953 TLTPDNTD
+953 TLPPDDTD

>member
-21 NQPLMTGYALTSYEI
+21 NQPLMTGYALA
-36 TSYDA
+36 SYDA

-56 INVGL
+56 INLGL
-61 YHGCKRKQL
+61 YHSCNRKQL

-76 PAFAYRFALPLLS
+76 SAFAYRFALPLLS

-104 LYHHKLYQNALL
+104 LYHYKRYENALL
-116 PSAVTV
+116 PSALTV
-122 DAIVESHQISDTVTQ
+122 DAIVESHQISDTVSQ
-137 SINLSHDIAMLGN
+137 MSPLSNDNALIGN
-150 GYIRQILQVKVDDDI
+150 GFIKQILQVRVDKGGDADA
-165 EESPSTPQPPLTAL
+165 SSATPRPPLTAL

-197 RPGKQLNVK
+197 RPGMQLNVK
-206 LQLEPIAQPKPTSLP
+206 LQLEPIAQPKPTILP
-221 NNAKPLSLGFDEA
+221 SNAKPLMLGFDEA

-263 VTDRMAIAIEQ
+263 VKERMAIAIEQ
-274 LRWQLRQKILANL
+274 LRWQIRQKILANL
-287 HRTLLKQS
+287 HRALLKQS
-295 TAIVN
+295 TSIVN
-300 AKNDT
+300 AKNNDI
-305 AQPVLQTSGQTSSQS
+305 AQSASQSASQS
-320 SSQNGS
+320 SG
-326 QSSSQSAIQSH
+326 QSAIQSH

-354 LKNRYQVTGISHLL
+354 VKNRYQVTGISHLL

-382 SVFVLWL
+382 SIFVVWL

-489 TIGTVSAIEI
+489 TIGTVSAVEI

-513 VLTGFVKIIS
+513 VLSGFVKIIS

-537 VWMLPIVVWFFGKVS
+537 FWMLPIVVWFFGKVS

-592 IIWSLLTTLLNVF
+592 IIWSMLTTMLNVF
-605 HFLLN
+605 HLLLN
-610 QLIDTGVAKQ
+610 NLIDTGVAKQ

-627 TQLALCLFIA
+627 TQLALCLLIA

-644 VLPRMLMLPLAILLI
+644 LLPRMLMLPLAILLI
-659 LLPLQQRSLNNNK
+659 LLPLQQRSLSNNQ
-672 PTLVVGDNPK
+672 PTLAVGDNPK

-691 EDSWLILSDNQVKA
+691 DNSWLILSDNQVKA

-717 PAISNVA
+717 QAISNVS
-724 ADEEISSLLNRDIYP
+724 ADKEISSLLNHDIYP

-747 RLTGVISQ
+747 QLTGVISQ

-765 QQLATHVPI
+765 QQLATHVPVQ
-774 KAYWLAG
+774 AYWLAG

-789 DVTDKAV
+789 DVTDKTV

-806 SCQTAQHWQQ
+806 SCQTAQRWQK
-816 DGLEITAVSGWHLDL
+816 DGLEVTAVSGWHLDL

-845 IHIRFKPPTR
+845 IHIRFKAPTS

-876 LCTVSAAHLLI
+876 LCTVSATHLLI
-887 QPYMLS
+887 QPYTLP
-893 IKPSWLALT
+893 IKSSWLSLT
-902 KPSLLHVVTGAYK
+902 KPSLLHVVTGEYK
-915 SQKLGEDSQLSLTSW
+915 SQKLGEDSQLSLASW
-930 SVDKPADHPFE
+930 SVDKLADHPFE
-941 VLYADQVGAVIY
+941 VLYADQMGAVIY
-953 TLTPDNTD
+953 TLTPDDTD

>member
-21 NQPLMTGYALTSYEI
+21 NQPLMIGSALA
-36 TSYDA
+36 SYDA

-48 VALLIALL
+48 VVLLIALL
-56 INVGL
+56 ISLGL

-76 PAFAYRFALPLLS
+76 PALVYRFALLLLA

-104 LYHHKLYQNALL
+104 LYHYKRYEDALF
-116 PSAVTV
+116 PSPLTL
-122 DAIVESHQISDTVTQ
+122 DAIVESHQISDTVSQ
-137 SINLSHDIAMLGN
+137 MSPLSNDNALIGN
-150 GYIRQILQVKVDDDI
+150 GFIKQILQVRVDKDGDADA
-165 EESPSTPQPPLTAL
+165 SSATPQPPLTAL
-179 ITANIK
+179 ISANIK
-185 DNPDWEATLSQL
+185 DNPEWEATLSQL
-197 RPGKQLNVK
+197 RPGMQLNVK
-206 LQLEPIAQPKPTSLP
+206 LQLEPIAKPKPTSLP
-221 NNAKPLSLGFDEA
+221 SNAKPLMLGFDEA

-255 LREFNPSH
+255 LREFNASH
-263 VTDRMAIAIEQ
+263 VKDRMVIAIEQ

-287 HRTLLKQS
+287 HTTLLKQS
-295 TAIVN
+295 TSIVN

-305 AQPVLQTSGQTSSQS
+305 AQPVLKSSSETSSQS
-320 SSQNGS
+320 SG
-326 QSSSQSAIQSH
+326 QSAIQSH

-382 SVFVLWL
+382 SIFVLWL
-389 VKWLAP
+389 VKWIAP

-489 TIGTVSAIEI
+489 TIGAVSAIEI

-513 VLTGFVKIIS
+513 VLSGFVKIIS

-537 VWMLPIVVWFFGKVS
+537 IWMLPIVVWFFGKVS

-559 LLAVPFLGLVVV
+559 LLAVPFLGWVIV

-577 GVVSWLPVVGDWLSQ
+577 GIVSWLPVVGDWLSQ
-592 IIWSLLTTLLNVF
+592 IIWSILTTLLNLF

-620 SFFALSQ
+620 SFFALSK
-627 TQLALCLFIA
+627 TQLVLCLFIA
-637 LLGLLKG
+637 LLVLLKG
-644 VLPRMLMLPLAILLI
+644 LLPRMLMLPLAILLI

-672 PTLVVGDNPK
+672 PTLAVGDNPK

-691 EDSWLILSDNQVKA
+691 DDSWLILSDNQLKA

-717 PAISNVA
+717 QAISNA
-724 ADEEISSLLNRDIYP
+724 PADEEISSLLNRDIYP

-774 KAYWLAG
+774 QAYWLAG
-781 YDVEHSRL
+781 YDAERSRL

-806 SCQTAQHWQQ
+806 SCQTAQRWQQ

-845 IHIRFKPPTR
+845 IHIRFMPPTS
-855 KPYDVLMLAGNSDIP
+855 KPYDVLMLAGDSDIP

-876 LCTVSAAHLLI
+876 LCTVSATHLLI
-887 QPYMLS
+887 QPYTLP
-893 IKPSWLALT
+893 IKSSWLSLT

-941 VLYADQVGAVIY
+941 VLYADQVGAVMY
-953 TLTPDNTD
+953 TLTPDDND

>member
-21 NQPLMTGYALTSYEI
+21 NQPLMTGSALA
-36 TSYDA
+36 SYDA

-48 VALLIALL
+48 VALVIALL

-76 PAFAYRFALPLLS
+76 PAFAYRFTLPLLA

-104 LYHHKLYQNALL
+104 FYHYKRYQNALL
-116 PSAVTV
+116 PSALTV
-122 DAIVESHQISDTVTQ
+122 DAIVESHQISDT
-137 SINLSHDIAMLGN
+137 LSQMSPLSNDNALIGN
-150 GYIRQILQVKVDDDI
+150 GFIKQILQVRVDKGGDAD
-165 EESPSTPQPPLTAL
+165 SSSATPPPPLTAL
-179 ITANIK
+179 ISANIK

-197 RPGKQLNVK
+197 KPGMQLNVK
-206 LQLEPIAQPKPTSLP
+206 LQLEPIAKPKPTSLP
-221 NNAKPLSLGFDEA
+221 SNAKPLMLGFDEA

-255 LREFNPSH
+255 IHEFNVTH
-263 VTDRMAIAIEQ
+263 VKDRMVIAIEQ

-287 HRTLLKQS
+287 HTTMLKQS
-295 TAIVN
+295 TSIVTS
-300 AKNDT
+300 KNTDIAQT
-305 AQPVLQTSGQTSSQS
+305 AFQTSGQSSGQTSSQS
-320 SSQNGS
+320 SI
-326 QSSSQSAIQSH
+326 QSAIQSH

-354 LKNRYQVTGISHLL
+354 VKNRYQVTGISHLL

-382 SVFVLWL
+382 SIFVVWL

-459 GMIWLEPTA
+459 GMIWLEPMA

-506 APTARSD
+506 APTARAN
-513 VLTGFVKIIS
+513 VLSGFVKIIS

-537 VWMLPIVVWFFGKVS
+537 IWMLPIVVWFFGKVS

-577 GVVSWLPVVGDWLSQ
+577 GVVSWLPVIGDWLSQ
-592 IIWSLLTTLLNVF
+592 IIWSMLTTLLNVF

-644 VLPRMLMLPLAILLI
+644 LLPRMLMLPLAILLI

-672 PTLVVGDNPK
+672 PTLAVGDNPK

-691 EDSWLILSDNQVKA
+691 DDSWLILSDNQIKA

-717 PAISNVA
+717 QAISNASV
-724 ADEEISSLLNRDIYP
+724 DEEISSLLNRDIYP

-765 QQLATHVPI
+765 QQLATHLPI
-774 KAYWLAG
+774 QAYWLAG

-789 DVTDKAV
+789 DVIDKAV

-816 DGLEITAVSGWHLDL
+816 DGLEVTAVSGWHLDL

-845 IHIRFKPPTR
+845 IHIRFMPPTS

-887 QPYMLS
+887 QPYTLS

-902 KPSLLHVVTGAYK
+902 KPSLLYVVTGAYK
-915 SQKLGEDSQLSLTSW
+915 SQKLGEDSQLSLASW

-953 TLTPDNTD
+953 TLAPDDTD

>member
-21 NQPLMTGYALTSYEI
+21 NQPLMTGSALA
-36 TSYDA
+36 SYDA
-41 KIWQMLS
+41 KIWSVLS
-48 VALLIALL
+48 VALVIALL

-76 PAFAYRFALPLLS
+76 PAFAYRFTLPLLA

-104 LYHHKLYQNALL
+104 FYHYKLYQNALL
-116 PSAVTV
+116 PSALTV
-122 DAIVESHQISDTVTQ
+122 DAIVESHQISDTVSQ
-137 SINLSHDIAMLGN
+137 MRPLPNDNALIGN
-150 GYIRQILQVKVDDDI
+150 GFIKQILQVRIDKDGDAGA
-165 EESPSTPQPPLTAL
+165 SPSTPQPPLTAL

-185 DNPDWEATLSQL
+185 DNPDWEAPLSQL
-197 RPGKQLNVK
+197 RPGMQLNVK
-206 LQLEPIAQPKPTSLP
+206 LQLEPIAKPKSTSLP
-221 NNAKPLSLGFDEA
+221 SNAKPLRLGFDEA
-234 QWLRQRGVQAKGVI
+234 QWLRQRGVQAKGVV
-248 IGIEKTS
+248 IGIEKSS
-255 LREFNPSH
+255 LQEFNPSH
-263 VTDRMAIAIEQ
+263 VTDRMVIAIEQ

-287 HRTLLKQS
+287 HTTLLKQS
-295 TAIVN
+295 TRIAN
-300 AKNDT
+300 AKNDN
-305 AQPVLQTSGQTSSQS
+305 AQPAFQTSGQSSI
-320 SSQNGS
+320 
-326 QSSSQSAIQSH
+326 QSAIQSH

-368 AISGPHVLMLAAIV
+368 AISGPHVLMLAAII

-389 VKWLAP
+389 VKWFAP

-452 LLAWVAL
+452 LLAWAAL

-480 VVLLLKFSE
+480 VALLLKFSE

-506 APTARSD
+506 VPTARSD

-523 HQFKALLKLQIWLF
+523 HQIKALLKLQIWLF

-592 IIWSLLTTLLNVF
+592 IIWSILTTLLNVF
-605 HFLLN
+605 HLLLN
-610 QLIDTGVAKQ
+610 KLIDTGVAKQ
-620 SFFALSQ
+620 SFFVLSQ
-627 TQLALCLFIA
+627 TQLVLCLLIA

-644 VLPRMLMLPLAILLI
+644 LLPRMLILPLAMLLI
-659 LLPLQQRSLNNNK
+659 LLPLQQRSLSNNQ
-672 PTLVVGDNPK
+672 PTLAVGDNPK

-691 EDSWLILSDNQVKA
+691 DDSWLILSDNQIKA
-705 AQADKPNFLKTK
+705 AQADKPSFLKAK
-717 PAISNVA
+717 QAISNVS

-765 QQLATHVPI
+765 QQLATHVPV

-781 YDVEHSRL
+781 YDAEHSRL

-796 STSFRAITPR
+796 SANFRAITPR
-806 SCQTAQHWQQ
+806 SCQTAQRWQQ
-816 DGLEITAVSGWHLDL
+816 DGLEVTAVSGWQLDL

-845 IHIRFKPPTR
+845 IRIRFKPPTS

-876 LCTVSAAHLLI
+876 LCTVSATHLLI
-887 QPYMLS
+887 QPYTLS

-915 SQKLGEDSQLSLTSW
+915 SQKLAEDSQLSLASW
-930 SVDKPADHPFE
+930 SVDKPADHLFE

-953 TLTPDNTD
+953 TLTPDDTE

>member
-1 MIWLITV
+1 MIWLVTV

-21 NQPLMTGYALTSYEI
+21 NQPLMIGSALA
-36 TSYDA
+36 SYDA

-56 INVGL
+56 ISLVL
-61 YHGCKRKQL
+61 YHGCNRKQL

-104 LYHHKLYQNALL
+104 LYHYKLYQNALL
-116 PSAVTV
+116 PSALTV
-122 DAIVESHQISDTVTQ
+122 DAIVESHQISDTVSQ
-137 SINLSHDIAMLGN
+137 MSPLSNNAALIGN
-150 GYIRQILQVKVDDDI
+150 GFIKQILQVRVDKDGDADA
-165 EESPSTPQPPLTAL
+165 SSSTPQPPLTAL

-197 RPGKQLNVK
+197 RPGMQLNVK
-206 LQLEPIAQPKPTSLP
+206 LQLEPIAKPKPTSLP
-221 NNAKPLSLGFDEA
+221 SNAKPLMLGFDEA

-255 LREFNPSH
+255 LREFNPPP
-263 VTDRMAIAIEQ
+263 VKDRIVIAIEQ

-287 HRTLLKQS
+287 HKTLLKQS
-295 TAIVN
+295 TSIVN
-300 AKNDT
+300 AKNNDI
-305 AQPVLQTSGQTSSQS
+305 AQPAFQTSGQSS
-320 SSQNGS
+320 G
-326 QSSSQSAIQSH
+326 QSAIQSH

-354 LKNRYQVTGISHLL
+354 IKNRYQVTGISHLL

-382 SVFVLWL
+382 SIFLLWL

-468 VGQAGFWLSFVA
+468 VGQAGFWLSLVA

-577 GVVSWLPVVGDWLSQ
+577 GVVSGLPVVGDWLSQ
-592 IIWSLLTTLLNVF
+592 IIWSMLTTLLNLF

-610 QLIDTGVAKQ
+610 QLINTGFAKQ

-644 VLPRMLMLPLAILLI
+644 LLPRMLILPLAILLI

-672 PTLVVGDNPK
+672 PTLAVGDNPK

-691 EDSWLILSDNQVKA
+691 DDSWLILSDNQVKA
-705 AQADKPNFLKTK
+705 AQADKPSFLKSK
-717 PAISNVA
+717 QAISNVSV
-724 ADEEISSLLNRDIYP
+724 DEEMSSLLNRDIYP

-765 QQLATHVPI
+765 QQLATHVPVQ
-774 KAYWLAG
+774 AYWLAG

-789 DVTDKAV
+789 DVTDKTV

-806 SCQTAQHWQQ
+806 SCQTAQRWQK
-816 DGLEITAVSGWHLDL
+816 DGLEVTAVSGWHLDL
-831 ALTDEQKLATQTCY
+831 ALTDEKKLATQTCY
-845 IHIRFKPPTR
+845 IRIRFMPPAS

-876 LCTVSAAHLLI
+876 LCTVSATHLLI
-887 QPYMLS
+887 QPYNLS

-915 SQKLGEDSQLSLTSW
+915 SQKLGEDSQLSLASW
-930 SVDKPADHPFE
+930 SLDKPADHPFE
-941 VLYADQVGAVIY
+941 VLYADQVGAVMY
-953 TLTPDNTD
+953 ALAPDDTD

>member
-21 NQPLMTGYALTSYEI
+21 NQPLMTGYALTSDEI
-36 TSYDA
+36 ASYDA
-41 KIWQMLS
+41 KTWLMLS
-48 VALLIALL
+48 VVLLIALL
-56 INVGL
+56 INLGL

-76 PAFAYRFALPLLS
+76 LAFAYRFALPLLS

-104 LYHHKLYQNALL
+104 LYHYKLYQNALL
-116 PSAVTV
+116 PSALTV
-122 DAIVESHQISDTVTQ
+122 DAIVESHQISDT
-137 SINLSHDIAMLGN
+137 LSQMSPLSNDNALIGN
-150 GYIRQILQVKVDDDI
+150 GFIKQILQVRVDKDGDADA
-165 EESPSTPQPPLTAL
+165 SSAPPQPPLTAM
-179 ITANIK
+179 ISANIK

-197 RPGKQLNVK
+197 RPGMQLNVK
-206 LQLEPIAQPKPTSLP
+206 LQLEPIAQRKPTSLP
-221 NNAKPLSLGFDEA
+221 NNAKPLMLGFDEA

-287 HRTLLKQS
+287 HRTMLKQS
-295 TAIVN
+295 TSIVN
-300 AKNDT
+300 VKNTDI
-305 AQPVLQTSGQTSSQS
+305 AQPAFQTSSQS
-320 SSQNGS
+320 AIQA
-326 QSSSQSAIQSH
+326 AIQSH

-368 AISGPHVLMLAAIV
+368 AISGPHVLMLASIV
-382 SVFVLWL
+382 SIFVVWL

-499 KDVSQLL
+499 KDVSQLV

-537 VWMLPIVVWFFGKVS
+537 IWMLPIVVWFFGKVS

-577 GVVSWLPVVGDWLSQ
+577 GVVSWLPVIGDWLSQ
-592 IIWSLLTTLLNVF
+592 IIWSMLTTLLNVF

-637 LLGLLKG
+637 LLGWLKG
-644 VLPRMLMLPLAILLI
+644 LLPRMLMLPLAILLI
-659 LLPLQQRSLNNNK
+659 LLPLQQRSLSNNK
-672 PTLVVGDNPK
+672 PTLAVGDNPK

-691 EDSWLILSDNQVKA
+691 DDSWLILSDNQVKA

-717 PAISNVA
+717 QAISNVA
-724 ADEEISSLLNRDIYP
+724 ADEEISSLLNHDIYP

-765 QQLATHVPI
+765 QQLATYVPI

-796 STSFRAITPR
+796 SASFRAITPR
-806 SCQTAQHWQQ
+806 SCQTAQRWQK
-816 DGLEITAVSGWHLDL
+816 DGLEVTAVSGWHLDL

-845 IHIRFKPPTR
+845 IHIRFKTPIS

-876 LCTVSAAHLLI
+876 LCMVSATHLLI
-887 QPYMLS
+887 QPYTLS
-893 IKPSWLALT
+893 IKPSWLSLT

-915 SQKLGEDSQLSLTSW
+915 SQKLGEDSQLSLASW

-953 TLTPDNTD
+953 TLAPDETD

>member
-36 TSYDA
+36 ASYDA
-41 KIWQMLS
+41 KIWQILL

-61 YHGCKRKQL
+61 YHGCNRKQL

-76 PAFAYRFALPLLS
+76 LAFAYRFALPLLA

-99 SASYG
+99 SVSYG
-104 LYHHKLYQNALL
+104 LYHYKLYQNALL
-116 PSAVTV
+116 PSALTV
-122 DAIVESHQISDTVTQ
+122 DAIVESHQISDT
-137 SINLSHDIAMLGN
+137 LSQMSPLSNDNALIGN
-150 GYIRQILQVKVDDDI
+150 GFIKQILQVRVDKDGDADA
-165 EESPSTPQPPLTAL
+165 SSAPPQPPLTAM
-179 ITANIK
+179 ISANIK

-197 RPGKQLNVK
+197 RPGMQLNVK
-206 LQLEPIAQPKPTSLP
+206 LQLEPIAQRKPTSLP
-221 NNAKPLSLGFDEA
+221 NNAKPLMLGFDEA

-287 HRTLLKQS
+287 HRTMLKQS
-295 TAIVN
+295 TSIVN
-300 AKNDT
+300 VKNTDI
-305 AQPVLQTSGQTSSQS
+305 AQPAFQTSSQS
-320 SSQNGS
+320 AIQA
-326 QSSSQSAIQSH
+326 AIQSH

-354 LKNRYQVTGISHLL
+354 LKNRYQITGISHLL
-368 AISGPHVLMLAAIV
+368 AISGPHVLMLASIV
-382 SVFVLWL
+382 SVFVLWIF
-389 VKWLAP
+389 KWLAP

-499 KDVSQLL
+499 KDVRQLL

-513 VLTGFVKIIS
+513 VLSGFVKIIS
-523 HQFKALLKLQIWLF
+523 HQFKTLLKLQIWLF

-559 LLAVPFLGLVVV
+559 LLAVPFLGLVIV

-605 HFLLN
+605 HLLLK
-610 QLIDTGVAKQ
+610 QLIDMGVAKQ

-627 TQLALCLFIA
+627 TQLALCLLIA

-644 VLPRMLMLPLAILLI
+644 LLPRMLMLPLAILLI

-672 PTLVVGDNPK
+672 PTLAVGDNPK

-691 EDSWLILSDNQVKA
+691 DDSWLILSDNQIKA

-717 PAISNVA
+717 PAIRNVA
-724 ADEEISSLLNRDIYP
+724 VDEEISSLLNRDIYP

-796 STSFRAITPR
+796 SASFRAITPR
-806 SCQTAQHWQQ
+806 SCQTAQRWQQ
-816 DGLEITAVSGWHLDL
+816 DGLEVTAVSGWHLDL

-876 LCTVSAAHLLI
+876 LCTVSATHLLI
-887 QPYMLS
+887 QPYTLS

-915 SQKLGEDSQLSLTSW
+915 SQKLGEDSQLSLASW

-953 TLTPDNTD
+953 TLTPDDTD

>member
-21 NQPLMTGYALTSYEI
+21 NQPLMTGYALTSYELA
-36 TSYDA
+36 SYDA

-48 VALLIALL
+48 VVLLIALL

-61 YHGCKRKQL
+61 YHSCNRKQL

-104 LYHHKLYQNALL
+104 LYHYKRYENALL
-116 PSAVTV
+116 PSALTV
-122 DAIVESHQISDTVTQ
+122 DAIVESHQISDTVAQ
-137 SINLSHDIAMLGN
+137 ISPLSNDTALIGN
-150 GYIRQILQVKVDDDI
+150 GFIKQILQVRVDKDGDADA
-165 EESPSTPQPPLTAL
+165 SSATPRPPLTAL

-185 DNPDWEATLSQL
+185 DNPDWEAPLSQL
-197 RPGKQLNVK
+197 RPGMQLNVK
-206 LQLEPIAQPKPTSLP
+206 LQLEPIAQPKPTILP
-221 NNAKPLSLGFDEA
+221 SNAKPLMLGFDEA

-248 IGIEKTS
+248 ISIEKTS

-263 VTDRMAIAIEQ
+263 VKDRIVIAIEQ

-287 HRTLLKQS
+287 HRALLKQS
-295 TAIVN
+295 TSIVN
-300 AKNDT
+300 AKNTDI
-305 AQPVLQTSGQTSSQS
+305 AQPVLQTSGQSAIQA
-320 SSQNGS
+320 
-326 QSSSQSAIQSH
+326 AIQSH

-382 SVFVLWL
+382 SIFVVWL

-489 TIGTVSAIEI
+489 TIGTVSAIDI

-513 VLTGFVKIIS
+513 VLSGFVKIIS

-537 VWMLPIVVWFFGKVS
+537 FWMLPIVVWFFGKVS

-592 IIWSLLTTLLNVF
+592 IIWSMLTTLLNLF

-644 VLPRMLMLPLAILLI
+644 LLPRMLMLPLAMLLI
-659 LLPLQQRSLNNNK
+659 LLPLQQRSLNNNQ
-672 PTLVVGDNPK
+672 PTLAVGDNPK

-691 EDSWLILSDNQVKA
+691 DDSWLILSDNQVKA

-717 PAISNVA
+717 QASSNVS

-765 QQLATHVPI
+765 QQLATHVPV

-789 DVTDKAV
+789 DVTDKTA
-796 STSFRAITPR
+796 SANFRAITPR
-806 SCQTAQHWQQ
+806 SCQIAQRWQQ
-816 DGLEITAVSGWHLDL
+816 DGLEVTAVSGWHLDL

-845 IHIRFKPPTR
+845 IHIRFKPPTS

-876 LCTVSAAHLLI
+876 LCTVSATHLLI
-887 QPYMLS
+887 QPYNLS

-930 SVDKPADHPFE
+930 SVDKLADHPFE

-953 TLTPDNTD
+953 TLAPDDTD

>member
-21 NQPLMTGYALTSYEI
+21 NQPLMIGSAL

-61 YHGCKRKQL
+61 YHGCNRKQL

-76 PAFAYRFALPLLS
+76 PALAYRFALPLLS

-116 PSAVTV
+116 PSALTV
-122 DAIVESHQISDTVTQ
+122 DAIVESHQISDTVSQ
-137 SINLSHDIAMLGN
+137 MSPLSNDNALIGN
-150 GYIRQILQVKVDDDI
+150 GFIKQILQVRVDKGGDADA
-165 EESPSTPQPPLTAL
+165 SSATPRPPLTAL
-179 ITANIK
+179 ISANIK
-185 DNPDWEATLSQL
+185 DNPDWEAPLSQL
-197 RPGKQLNVK
+197 RPGMQLNVK

-221 NNAKPLSLGFDEA
+221 SNAKPLMLGFDEA

-255 LREFNPSH
+255 LREFHASH
-263 VTDRMAIAIEQ
+263 VKDRMVIAIEQ

-287 HRTLLKQS
+287 HTTLLKQS

-300 AKNDT
+300 AKNNDI
-305 AQPVLQTSGQTSSQS
+305 AQSASQS
-320 SSQNGS
+320 SI
-326 QSSSQSAIQSH
+326 QSAIQSH

-389 VKWLAP
+389 VKWFAP

-506 APTARSD
+506 APTARAN
-513 VLTGFVKIIS
+513 VLSGFVKIIT
-523 HQFKALLKLQIWLF
+523 HQIKALLKLQIWLF

-559 LLAVPFLGLVVV
+559 LLAVPFLGLVIV

-592 IIWSLLTTLLNVF
+592 IIWSILTTLLNVF

-691 EDSWLILSDNQVKA
+691 DDSWLILSDNQVKA

-717 PAISNVA
+717 QAISNASV
-724 ADEEISSLLNRDIYP
+724 DEEISSLLNRDIYP

-765 QQLATHVPI
+765 QQLATHVPVQ
-774 KAYWLAG
+774 AYWLAG

-816 DGLEITAVSGWHLDL
+816 DGLEVTAVSGWQLDL

-845 IHIRFKPPTR
+845 IHIRFKPPTS
-855 KPYDVLMLAGNSDIP
+855 KTYDVLMLAGNSDIP

-876 LCTVSAAHLLI
+876 LCTVSATHLLI
-887 QPYMLS
+887 QPYTLPL
-893 IKPSWLALT
+893 KPSWLALT

-915 SQKLGEDSQLSLTSW
+915 SQKLGEDSQISLTSW
-930 SVDKPADHPFE
+930 SVDKPADQPFE
-941 VLYADQVGAVIY
+941 VLYADQVGAVMY
-953 TLTPDNTD
+953 TLTPDDTD

>member
-21 NQPLMTGYALTSYEI
+21 NQPLMTGSALA
-36 TSYDA
+36 SYDA
-41 KIWQMLS
+41 KIWSVLS
-48 VALLIALL
+48 VALVIALL

-76 PAFAYRFALPLLS
+76 PAFAYRFTLPLLA

-104 LYHHKLYQNALL
+104 FYHYKLYQNALL
-116 PSAVTV
+116 PSALTV
-122 DAIVESHQISDTVTQ
+122 DAIVESHQISDTVSQ
-137 SINLSHDIAMLGN
+137 MRPLPNDNALIGN
-150 GYIRQILQVKVDDDI
+150 GFIKQILQVRIDKDGDAGA
-165 EESPSTPQPPLTAL
+165 SPSTPQPPLTAL

-185 DNPDWEATLSQL
+185 DNPDWEAPLSQL
-197 RPGKQLNVK
+197 RPGMQLNVK
-206 LQLEPIAQPKPTSLP
+206 LQLEPIAKPKSTSLP
-221 NNAKPLSLGFDEA
+221 SNAKPLRLGFDEA

-263 VTDRMAIAIEQ
+263 VKDRMVIAIEK

-287 HRTLLKQS
+287 HTTLLKQS
-295 TAIVN
+295 TAIAN
-300 AKNDT
+300 AKNDN
-305 AQPVLQTSGQTSSQS
+305 AQPVLKSSGETSTQS
-320 SSQNGS
+320 SG
-326 QSSSQSAIQSH
+326 QSAIQSH

-368 AISGPHVLMLAAIV
+368 AISGPHVLMLAAII

-389 VKWLAP
+389 VKWFAP

-452 LLAWVAL
+452 LLAWAAL

-513 VLTGFVKIIS
+513 VLSGFVKIIS

-577 GVVSWLPVVGDWLSQ
+577 GVVSWLPVAGDWLSQ
-592 IIWSLLTTLLNVF
+592 IIWSLLASLLDGF

-610 QLIDTGVAKQ
+610 QIVDTGVAKQ

-627 TQLALCLFIA
+627 TQLALCLLIA

-644 VLPRMLMLPLAILLI
+644 LLPRMLILPLAILLI
-659 LLPLQQRSLNNNK
+659 LLPLQQRSLNNNQ
-672 PTLVVGDNPK
+672 PTLAVGDNPK

-691 EDSWLILSDNQVKA
+691 DDSWLILSDNQVKA

-717 PAISNVA
+717 PAIRNVA
-724 ADEEISSLLNRDIYP
+724 VDEEISSLLNRDIYP

-765 QQLATHVPI
+765 QQLATHVPVQ
-774 KAYWLAG
+774 AYWLAG
-781 YDVEHSRL
+781 YDAEHSRL

-796 STSFRAITPR
+796 STNFRAITPR
-806 SCQTAQHWQQ
+806 SCQTAQRWQQ
-816 DGLEITAVSGWHLDL
+816 DGLEVTAVSGWQLDL
-831 ALTDEQKLATQTCY
+831 ALTDEQKRATQTCY
-845 IHIRFKPPTR
+845 IRIRFMPPTS
-855 KPYDVLMLAGNSDIP
+855 KPYDVLMLAGNSDIA

-876 LCTVSAAHLLI
+876 LCTVSATHLLI
-887 QPYMLS
+887 QPYTLS

-915 SQKLGEDSQLSLTSW
+915 SQKLAEDSQLSLASW
-930 SVDKPADHPFE
+930 SVDKPADHLFE

-953 TLTPDNTD
+953 TLTPDDTE

>member
-36 TSYDA
+36 ASYDA
-41 KIWQMLS
+41 KIWSVLS

-76 PAFAYRFALPLLS
+76 PALAYRFALPLLS

-104 LYHHKLYQNALL
+104 LYHYKLYQNALL
-116 PSAVTV
+116 PSALTV
-122 DAIVESHQISDTVTQ
+122 DAIVESHQISDTVSQ
-137 SINLSHDIAMLGN
+137 MSRLSNDNALIGN
-150 GYIRQILQVKVDDDI
+150 GFIKQILQVRVDKDGDADA
-165 EESPSTPQPPLTAL
+165 SSATPQPPLTAL
-179 ITANIK
+179 ISANIK

-197 RPGKQLNVK
+197 RPGMQLNVK

-221 NNAKPLSLGFDEA
+221 SNAKPLRLGFDEA

-255 LREFNPSH
+255 LQEFNPSH
-263 VTDRMAIAIEQ
+263 VTDRMVIAIEK

-287 HRTLLKQS
+287 HTTLLKQS
-295 TAIVN
+295 TRIAN

-305 AQPVLQTSGQTSSQS
+305 VQPVLQSSGL
-320 SSQNGS
+320 
-326 QSSSQSAIQSH
+326 SAIQSH

-389 VKWLAP
+389 VKWFAP

-452 LLAWVAL
+452 LLAWAAL

-499 KDVSQLL
+499 KNVSQLL

-523 HQFKALLKLQIWLF
+523 YQFKVLLKLQIWLF

-559 LLAVPFLGLVVV
+559 LLAVPFLGLVIV

-577 GVVSWLPVVGDWLSQ
+577 GVVSWLPVAGDWLSQ
-592 IIWSLLTTLLNVF
+592 IIWSLLASLLDGF

-610 QLIDTGVAKQ
+610 QIVDTDVAKQ

-627 TQLALCLFIA
+627 TQLALCLLIA

-644 VLPRMLMLPLAILLI
+644 LLPRMLILPLAILLI
-659 LLPLQQRSLNNNK
+659 LLPLQQRSLNNNQ
-672 PTLVVGDNPK
+672 PTLAVGDNPK

-691 EDSWLILSDNQVKA
+691 DDSWLILSDNQVKA
-705 AQADKPNFLKTK
+705 AQADKPSFLKAK
-717 PAISNVA
+717 QAISNVS

-765 QQLATHVPI
+765 QQLATHVPVQ
-774 KAYWLAG
+774 AYWLAG
-781 YDVEHSRL
+781 YDAEHSRL

-796 STSFRAITPR
+796 SASFRAITPR
-806 SCQTAQHWQQ
+806 SCQTAQRWQQ
-816 DGLEITAVSGWHLDL
+816 DGLEVTAVSGWQLDL
-831 ALTDEQKLATQTCY
+831 ALTDEQKRATQTCY
-845 IHIRFKPPTR
+845 IRIRFMPPTS
-855 KPYDVLMLAGNSDIP
+855 KPYDVLMLAGNSDIA

-876 LCTVSAAHLLI
+876 LCTVSATHLLI
-887 QPYMLS
+887 QPYTLS

-915 SQKLGEDSQLSLTSW
+915 SQKLAEDSQLSLASW
-930 SVDKPADHPFE
+930 SVDKPADHLFE

-953 TLTPDNTD
+953 TLTPDDTE

>member
-21 NQPLMTGYALTSYEI
+21 NQPWMIGSALTSYEI
-36 TSYDA
+36 ASYDA
-41 KIWQMLS
+41 KIWYVLS

-61 YHGCKRKQL
+61 YHGCNRKQL

-76 PAFAYRFALPLLS
+76 SAFAYRFALPLLS

-104 LYHHKLYQNALL
+104 LYHYKLYQNALL
-116 PSAVTV
+116 PSALTV
-122 DAIVESHQISDTVTQ
+122 DAIVESHQISDTASQ
-137 SINLSHDIAMLGN
+137 MSPLSNDNALIGN
-150 GYIRQILQVKVDDDI
+150 GFIKQILQVRVDKGGDADASS
-165 EESPSTPQPPLTAL
+165 ETPQPPLTAL
-179 ITANIK
+179 ISANIK
-185 DNPDWEATLSQL
+185 DNPEWEATLSQL
-197 RPGKQLNVK
+197 RPGMQLNVK
-206 LQLEPIAQPKPTSLP
+206 LQLEPIAQRKPTTLP
-221 NNAKPLSLGFDEA
+221 SNAKPLMLGFDEG

-255 LREFNPSH
+255 LHKFNVTH
-263 VTDRMAIAIEQ
+263 VKDRMVIAIEQ

-287 HRTLLKQS
+287 HTTLLKQS

-300 AKNDT
+300 AKNNDI
-305 AQPVLQTSGQTSSQS
+305 AQSAFQTSG
-320 SSQNGS
+320 
-326 QSSSQSAIQSH
+326 QSAIQSH

-382 SVFVLWL
+382 SIFVVWL

-452 LLAWVAL
+452 LLVWVAL

-489 TIGTVSAIEI
+489 TIGTVSAAEI

-513 VLTGFVKIIS
+513 VLSGFVKIIS

-537 VWMLPIVVWFFGKVS
+537 FWMLPIVVWFFGKVS

-592 IIWSLLTTLLNVF
+592 IIWSMLTTLLNLF

-627 TQLALCLFIA
+627 TQLALCLLIA

-644 VLPRMLMLPLAILLI
+644 LLPRMLMLPLAILLI
-659 LLPLQQRSLNNNK
+659 LLPLQQRSLSNNK
-672 PTLVVGDNPK
+672 PTLAVGDNPK

-691 EDSWLILSDNQVKA
+691 DDSWLILSDNQVKA
-705 AQADKPNFLKTK
+705 AQADKPNFLKSK
-717 PAISNVA
+717 QASSNVA
-724 ADEEISSLLNRDIYP
+724 ADKEISSLLNRDIYP

-765 QQLATHVPI
+765 QQLATNLPVQ
-774 KAYWLAG
+774 AYWLAG

-789 DVTDKAV
+789 DVTDKTV

-806 SCQTAQHWQQ
+806 SCQTAQRWQQ
-816 DGLEITAVSGWHLDL
+816 DGLEVTAVSGWHLDL

-845 IHIRFKPPTR
+845 IHIRFKPPTS

-876 LCTVSAAHLLI
+876 LCTVSATHLMI
-887 QPYMLS
+887 QPYNLS

-902 KPSLLHVVTGAYK
+902 KPSLLHVVTGVYK

-930 SVDKPADHPFE
+930 SVDNPADHPFE

-953 TLTPDNTD
+953 TLAPDDTD

>member
-21 NQPLMTGYALTSYEI
+21 NQPLMIGSALA
-36 TSYDA
+36 SYDA

-116 PSAVTV
+116 PSALTV

-179 ITANIK
+179 ISANIK

-197 RPGKQLNVK
+197 RPGMQLNVK
-206 LQLEPIAQPKPTSLP
+206 LQLEPIAQRKPTSLP
-221 NNAKPLSLGFDEA
+221 SNAKPLMLGFDEA

-248 IGIEKTS
+248 IGIEKNS

-263 VTDRMAIAIEQ
+263 VKDRMVIAIEQ
-274 LRWQLRQKILANL
+274 LRWQLRQKILDNL
-287 HRTLLKQS
+287 HSTLLKQS

-320 SSQNGS
+320 SSQSSSQNGS
-326 QSSSQSAIQSH
+326 QSSIQSAIQSH

-489 TIGTVSAIEI
+489 TIGTVSAAEI
-499 KDVSQLL
+499 NNVSQLL

-513 VLTGFVKIIS
+513 VLSGFVKIIS

-537 VWMLPIVVWFFGKVS
+537 IWMLPIVVWFFGKVS

-577 GVVSWLPVVGDWLSQ
+577 GVVSLLPVVGDWLSQ
-592 IIWSLLTTLLNVF
+592 IIWSILTTLLNLF

-627 TQLALCLFIA
+627 TQLALCLLIA

-691 EDSWLILSDNQVKA
+691 DDSWLILSDNQVKA

-717 PAISNVA
+717 QAISNASV
-724 ADEEISSLLNRDIYP
+724 DEEISSLLNRDIYP

-774 KAYWLAG
+774 QAYWLAG

-789 DVTDKAV
+789 DVTDKDL

-806 SCQTAQHWQQ
+806 SCQTAQRWQK
-816 DGLEITAVSGWHLDL
+816 DGLEVTAVSGWHLDL

-845 IHIRFKPPTR
+845 IHIRFKPPTS
-855 KPYDVLMLAGNSDIP
+855 KTYDVLMLAGNSNIP

-876 LCTVSAAHLLI
+876 LCTVSATHLLI
-887 QPYMLS
+887 QPYTLP
-893 IKPSWLALT
+893 IKPSWLSLT

-930 SVDKPADHPFE
+930 SVDKPADNPFE
-941 VLYADQVGAVIY
+941 VLYADQVGAVMY

>member
-36 TSYDA
+36 ARYDA

-76 PAFAYRFALPLLS
+76 PALAYRFALPLLS
-89 SFIFLLTLML
+89 SLIFLLTLML

-104 LYHHKLYQNALL
+104 LYHYKLYQNALL
-116 PSAVTV
+116 PSALTV
-122 DAIVESHQISDTVTQ
+122 DAIVESHQISDTVSQ
-137 SINLSHDIAMLGN
+137 MRPLLNDNALIGN
-150 GYIRQILQVKVDDDI
+150 GFIKQILQVRIDKGGDADA
-165 EESPSTPQPPLTAL
+165 SSATPQPPLTAL
-179 ITANIK
+179 ISANIK

-197 RPGKQLNVK
+197 RPGMQLNVK

-221 NNAKPLSLGFDEA
+221 SNAKPLMLGFDEA

-248 IGIEKTS
+248 IGIEKNS
-255 LREFNPSH
+255 LHEFNVTH
-263 VTDRMAIAIEQ
+263 VKDRMVIAIEQ

-287 HRTLLKQS
+287 HKTLLKQS
-295 TAIVN
+295 TSIVN
-300 AKNDT
+300 AKNNDI
-305 AQPVLQTSGQTSSQS
+305 AQSASQS
-320 SSQNGS
+320 SI
-326 QSSSQSAIQSH
+326 QSAIQSH

-499 KDVSQLL
+499 KDVRQLL

-537 VWMLPIVVWFFGKVS
+537 IWMLPIVVWFFGKVS

-592 IIWSLLTTLLNVF
+592 IIWSMLASLLDGF

-627 TQLALCLFIA
+627 TQLVLCLFIA
-637 LLGLLKG
+637 LLGLLRG
-644 VLPRMLMLPLAILLI
+644 LLPRMLMLPLAILLI
-659 LLPLQQRSLNNNK
+659 LLPLQQRSLNNNQ
-672 PTLVVGDNPK
+672 PTLAVGDNPK

-691 EDSWLILSDNQVKA
+691 DDSWLILSDNQVKA

-717 PAISNVA
+717 QAISNASV
-724 ADEEISSLLNRDIYP
+724 DEEISSLLNRDIYP

-765 QQLATHVPI
+765 QQLATHIPVR
-774 KAYWLAG
+774 AYWLAG

-789 DVTDKAV
+789 DVTDKDLSA
-796 STSFRAITPR
+796 SFRAITPR
-806 SCQTAQHWQQ
+806 SCQTAQRWQQ

-831 ALTDEQKLATQTCY
+831 ALTDEQKIATQTCY
-845 IHIRFKPPTR
+845 IRIRFMPPTS

-876 LCTVSAAHLLI
+876 LCKVSATHLLI
-887 QPYMLS
+887 QPYTLS

-915 SQKLGEDSQLSLTSW
+915 SQKLAEDSQLSLASW

-941 VLYADQVGAVIY
+941 VLYADQVGAVMY
-953 TLTPDNTD
+953 ALTPDDTD

>member
-21 NQPLMTGYALTSYEI
+21 NQPLMTGYALTSDEI
-36 TSYDA
+36 ASYDA
-41 KIWQMLS
+41 KTWLMLS
-48 VALLIALL
+48 VVLLIALL

-61 YHGCKRKQL
+61 YHGCNRKQL
-70 KRASPN
+70 KRASSN

-104 LYHHKLYQNALL
+104 LYHYKRYENALL
-116 PSAVTV
+116 PSALTV
-122 DAIVESHQISDTVTQ
+122 DAIVEAHQISDT
-137 SINLSHDIAMLGN
+137 LSQMSPLSNDNTLIGN
-150 GYIRQILQVKVDDDI
+150 GFIKQILQVRVDKGGDADA
-165 EESPSTPQPPLTAL
+165 SSATLQPPLTAL

-185 DNPDWEATLSQL
+185 DNPEWEATLSQL
-197 RPGKQLNVK
+197 RPGMQLNVK
-206 LQLEPIAQPKPTSLP
+206 LQLAPIAKPKPTSLP
-221 NNAKPLSLGFDEA
+221 SNAKPLSLGFDEV

-248 IGIEKTS
+248 IGIEKSS

-263 VTDRMAIAIEQ
+263 VKDRMVIAIEQ

-287 HRTLLKQS
+287 HTTLLKQS
-295 TAIVN
+295 TRIAN

-305 AQPVLQTSGQTSSQS
+305 AQPAFQS
-320 SSQNGS
+320 SG
-326 QSSSQSAIQSH
+326 QSSSQSSIQNAIQSH

-382 SVFVLWL
+382 SIFVLWL

-489 TIGTVSAIEI
+489 TIGTVSAAEI

-506 APTARSD
+506 APTTRSD
-513 VLTGFVKIIS
+513 VLTGFVKSIS

-537 VWMLPIVVWFFGKVS
+537 IWMLPIVVWFFGKVS

-559 LLAVPFLGLVVV
+559 LLAVPFLGLVIV

-577 GVVSWLPVVGDWLSQ
+577 GVVSWLPVIGDWLSQ
-592 IIWSLLTTLLNVF
+592 IIWSMLTTLLNVF

-627 TQLALCLFIA
+627 TQLVLCLFIA

-644 VLPRMLMLPLAILLI
+644 LLPRMLMLPLAILLI
-659 LLPLQQRSLNNNK
+659 LLPQQQRSLNNNK
-672 PTLVVGDNPK
+672 PTLAVGDNPK

-691 EDSWLILSDNQVKA
+691 DDSWLILSDNQIKA

-717 PAISNVA
+717 QAISNVA

-765 QQLATHVPI
+765 QQLATHVPV

-781 YDVEHSRL
+781 YDAEHSRL
-789 DVTDKAV
+789 DVIDKAV
-796 STSFRAITPR
+796 SASFRAITPR
-806 SCQTAQHWQQ
+806 SCQTAQRWQQ
-816 DGLEITAVSGWHLDL
+816 DGLEVTAVSGWHLDL

-845 IHIRFKPPTR
+845 IHIRFKPPTS

-876 LCTVSAAHLLI
+876 LCTVSATHLLI
-887 QPYMLS
+887 QPYNLS

-902 KPSLLHVVTGAYK
+902 KPSLLHVVTGTYK
-915 SQKLGEDSQLSLTSW
+915 SQKLGEDSQLSLASW
-930 SVDKPADHPFE
+930 SVDKPAEHSFE

-953 TLTPDNTD
+953 TLTPDDTD

>member
-21 NQPLMTGYALTSYEI
+21 NQPLMTGSALA
-36 TSYDA
+36 SYDA
-41 KIWQMLS
+41 KIWSVLS
-48 VALLIALL
+48 VALVIALL

-61 YHGCKRKQL
+61 YHGCNRKQL

-76 PAFAYRFALPLLS
+76 PAFAYRFTLPLLA

-104 LYHHKLYQNALL
+104 FYHYKLYQNALL
-116 PSAVTV
+116 PSALTV
-122 DAIVESHQISDTVTQ
+122 DAIVESHQISDTVSQ
-137 SINLSHDIAMLGN
+137 MRPLPNDNALIGN
-150 GYIRQILQVKVDDDI
+150 GFIKQILQVRIDKDGDAGA
-165 EESPSTPQPPLTAL
+165 SPSTPRPPLTAL

-185 DNPDWEATLSQL
+185 DNPDWEAPLSQL
-197 RPGKQLNVK
+197 RPGMQLNVK
-206 LQLEPIAQPKPTSLP
+206 LQLEPIAKPKSTSLP
-221 NNAKPLSLGFDEA
+221 SNAKPLRLGFDEA

-263 VTDRMAIAIEQ
+263 VKDRMVIAIEK

-287 HRTLLKQS
+287 HTTLLKQS
-295 TAIVN
+295 TAIAN

-305 AQPVLQTSGQTSSQS
+305 VQPVLKSSGETSTQS
-320 SSQNGS
+320 SG
-326 QSSSQSAIQSH
+326 QSAIQSH

-368 AISGPHVLMLAAIV
+368 AISGPHVLMLAAII

-389 VKWLAP
+389 VKWFAP

-452 LLAWVAL
+452 LLAWAAL

-506 APTARSD
+506 VPTARSD

-537 VWMLPIVVWFFGKVS
+537 FWMLPIVVWFFGKVS

-577 GVVSWLPVVGDWLSQ
+577 GVVSWLPVAGDWLSQ
-592 IIWSLLTTLLNVF
+592 IIWSLLASLLDGF

-610 QLIDTGVAKQ
+610 QIVDTGVAKQ

-627 TQLALCLFIA
+627 TQLALCLLIA

-644 VLPRMLMLPLAILLI
+644 LLPRMLILPLAILLI
-659 LLPLQQRSLNNNK
+659 LLPLQQRSLNNNQ
-672 PTLVVGDNPK
+672 PTLAVGDNPK

-691 EDSWLILSDNQVKA
+691 DDSWLILSDNQVKA
-705 AQADKPNFLKTK
+705 AQADKPSFLKAK
-717 PAISNVA
+717 QAISNVS

-765 QQLATHVPI
+765 QQLATHVPV

-781 YDVEHSRL
+781 YDAEHSRL

-806 SCQTAQHWQQ
+806 SCQTAQRWQQ
-816 DGLEITAVSGWHLDL
+816 DGLEVTAVSGWQLDL
-831 ALTDEQKLATQTCY
+831 ALTDEQKRATQTCY
-845 IHIRFKPPTR
+845 IRIRFMPPTS
-855 KPYDVLMLAGNSDIP
+855 KPYDVLMLAGNSDIA

-876 LCTVSAAHLLI
+876 LCTVSATHLLI
-887 QPYMLS
+887 QPYTLS

-915 SQKLGEDSQLSLTSW
+915 SQKLAEDSQLSLASW
-930 SVDKPADHPFE
+930 SVDKPADHLFE

-953 TLTPDNTD
+953 TLTPDDTE

>member
-21 NQPLMTGYALTSYEI
+21 NQPWMIGSALTSYEI
-36 TSYDA
+36 ASYDA

-48 VALLIALL
+48 VALVIALL

-76 PAFAYRFALPLLS
+76 PAFAYRFTLPLLA

-104 LYHHKLYQNALL
+104 FYHYKLYQNALL
-116 PSAVTV
+116 PSALTV
-122 DAIVESHQISDTVTQ
+122 DAIVESHQISDTVSQ
-137 SINLSHDIAMLGN
+137 MRPLPNDNALIGN
-150 GYIRQILQVKVDDDI
+150 GFIKQILQVRIDKDGDAGA
-165 EESPSTPQPPLTAL
+165 SPSTPQPPLTAL

-185 DNPDWEATLSQL
+185 DNPDWEAPLSQL
-197 RPGKQLNVK
+197 RPGMQLNVK
-206 LQLEPIAQPKPTSLP
+206 LQLEPIAKPKPTSLP
-221 NNAKPLSLGFDEA
+221 SNAKPLMLGFDEA

-263 VTDRMAIAIEQ
+263 VKDRMVIAIEQ

-287 HRTLLKQS
+287 HTTLLKQS
-295 TAIVN
+295 TRIAN

-305 AQPVLQTSGQTSSQS
+305 VQPVLKSSGETSTQS
-320 SSQNGS
+320 SG
-326 QSSSQSAIQSH
+326 QSAIQSH

-344 TGDKSLMDSD
+344 TGDKSLMDSV

-368 AISGPHVLMLAAIV
+368 AISGPHVLMLAAII

-389 VKWLAP
+389 VKWFAP

-452 LLAWVAL
+452 LLAWAAL

-506 APTARSD
+506 VPTARSD

-592 IIWSLLTTLLNVF
+592 IIWSMLTTLLNVF
-605 HFLLN
+605 HLLLN

-644 VLPRMLMLPLAILLI
+644 LLPRMLILPLAILLI

-672 PTLVVGDNPK
+672 PTLAVGDNPK

-691 EDSWLILSDNQVKA
+691 DDSWLILSDNQVKA
-705 AQADKPNFLKTK
+705 AQADKPSFLKAK
-717 PAISNVA
+717 QAISNVSV
-724 ADEEISSLLNRDIYP
+724 DEEISSLLNRDIYP

-796 STSFRAITPR
+796 SANFRAITPR
-806 SCQTAQHWQQ
+806 SCQTAQRWQQ
-816 DGLEITAVSGWHLDL
+816 DGLEVTAVSGWHLDL

-845 IHIRFKPPTR
+845 IHIRFKPPTS

-876 LCTVSAAHLLI
+876 LCTVSATHLLI
-887 QPYMLS
+887 QPYNLS

-915 SQKLGEDSQLSLTSW
+915 SQKLGEDSQLSLASW

-953 TLTPDNTD
+953 TLTPDDTD

>member
-36 TSYDA
+36 ARYDA
-41 KIWQMLS
+41 KIWLMLS

-61 YHGCKRKQL
+61 YHGCNRKQL

-76 PAFAYRFALPLLS
+76 PALAYRFALPLLS

-116 PSAVTV
+116 PSALTV

-179 ITANIK
+179 ISANIK

-197 RPGKQLNVK
+197 RPGMQLNVK

-221 NNAKPLSLGFDEA
+221 SNAKPLMLGFDEA

-248 IGIEKTS
+248 IGIEKNS
-255 LREFNPSH
+255 LHEFNVTH
-263 VTDRMAIAIEQ
+263 VKDRMVIAIEQ

-287 HRTLLKQS
+287 HKTLLKQS
-295 TAIVN
+295 TSIVN
-300 AKNDT
+300 AKNNDI
-305 AQPVLQTSGQTSSQS
+305 AQSASQS
-320 SSQNGS
+320 SI
-326 QSSSQSAIQSH
+326 QSAIQSH

-499 KDVSQLL
+499 KDVRQLL

-537 VWMLPIVVWFFGKVS
+537 IWMLPIVVWFFGKVS

-592 IIWSLLTTLLNVF
+592 IIWSILTTLLNVF

-691 EDSWLILSDNQVKA
+691 DDSWLILSDNQVKA

-717 PAISNVA
+717 QAISNASV
-724 ADEEISSLLNRDIYP
+724 DEEISSLLNRDIYP

-765 QQLATHVPI
+765 QQLATHVPVR
-774 KAYWLAG
+774 AYWLAG

-789 DVTDKAV
+789 DVTDKDL

-806 SCQTAQHWQQ
+806 SCQTAQRWQK
-816 DGLEITAVSGWHLDL
+816 DGLEVTAVSGWHLDL

-845 IHIRFKPPTR
+845 IHIRFKPPTS
-855 KPYDVLMLAGNSDIP
+855 KTYDVLMLAGNSNIP

-876 LCTVSAAHLLI
+876 LCTVSATHLLI
-887 QPYMLS
+887 QPYTLP
-893 IKPSWLALT
+893 IKPSWLSLT

-915 SQKLGEDSQLSLTSW
+915 SQKLGEDSQISLTSW
-930 SVDKPADHPFE
+930 SVDKPADQPFE
-941 VLYADQVGAVIY
+941 VLYADQVGAVMY
-953 TLTPDNTD
+953 ALTPDDTD